1 MPTYPTI
8 QETARSQQVTDTF
21 GGYNHN
27 LKIPEGEFY
36 EMENLCGDDYP
47 LLANRDRRD
56 TVLGN
61 LNNLNAMTVRTGSLY
76 YIAGVD
82 SDPGKTMTG
91 LYCDGEKV
99 MELAFTGRKKLV
111 NMGAYLLIWPD
122 KVWYNTA
129 DGTHGNMEKL
139 FSAAAG
145 TYLFSETNAVSG
157 PDGQETTTVYAIW
170 LVEPC
175 SRDGKTVYTT
185 SETHSVTFGSN
196 RTVMQDGITYYYLNS
211 NKPSA
216 PKNGD
221 AYIDNETRTPY
232 VYSDT
237 EKDWVARDVPVMRL
251 KCKGIGSGFAPED
264 YVKISYVDTSTDFG
278 LLGGDNLADGTY
290 RAVLAA
296 GDDYLV
302 LDAYAPKVAVRYYI
316 DETPPGVYVK
326 AAMDLPDMDYV
337 IEAQNRLWGCKY
349 GTVNGKLV
357 NEIYASALGRFD
369 IWKQYAGV
377 STDSYAASVGS
388 DGRWTG
394 AVNYQGS
401 PLFFKENRMHKVYV
415 SASGAHRI
423 QEYTMRGVQPG
434 CAKSLAVVNGVLF
447 YKARDCVCA
456 YDGSGAPID
465 VSEKL
470 NLKELHWSGNMS
482 AIASAWRDKYYLYL
496 QMSTPPGNRLLV
508 LDTSRGTWYRESLPV
523 GGVVDFAELEGTL
536 LCATSGDVLEI
547 ARDQTLAFRAS
558 GTTEDTVAWSCETGL
573 IGYSTVEQKYVSRF
587 NIRMSLARDAY
598 MDVLVQYDSDGV
610 WHNQGRIQG
619 VGTRTFMLPV
629 RPRRCDHFRIRLEG
643 SGDVRIYSFAKIFE
657 AGSDVYA
664 DI

>member
-47 LLANRDRRD
+47 LLATRKQRN
-56 TVLGN
+56 TLQVSAEN
-61 LNNLNAMTVRTGSLY
+61 LQAMVSKGDELY
-76 YIAGVD
+76 YISGYDSTTKTCGFYAGD
-82 SDPGKTMTG
+82 
-91 LYCDGEKV
+91 EKV
-99 MELAFTGRKKLV
+99 MDLAYAGGLKRFV
-111 NMGAYLLIWPD
+111 SMGAYLLIWPD
-122 KVWYNTA
+122 KVWYNTS
-129 DGTHGNMEKL
+129 DGTHGNMGKM

-145 TYLFSETNAVSG
+145 TYLDHNLTSSSG
-157 PDGQETTTVYAIW
+157 PDGQEVYDIYVLW
-170 LVEPC
+170 YIRPC
-175 SRDGKTVYTT
+175 SRDGKIVYTT
-185 SETHSVTFGSN
+185 GANYGEKRV
-196 RTVMQDGITYYYLNS
+196 VVVDGIEYHYLNFV
-211 NKPSA
+211 KPKE

-221 AYIDNETRTPY
+221 AYIDRETRTPY
-232 VYSDT
+232 IYNDIS
-237 EKDWVARDVPVMRL
+237 KDWSAQDVPVMWL
-251 KCKGIGSGFAPED
+251 ECKGIGSAFAPGD
-264 YVKISYVDTSTDFG
+264 CIRVSGIDPGTYSG
-278 LLGGDNLADGTY
+278 LNVGDNPSDGVY
-290 RAVLAA
+290 REVLVT
-296 GDDYLV
+296 GENYIV
-302 LDAYAPKVAVRYYI
+302 LDAYAPAEAHGI
-316 DETPPGVYVK
+316 MNDTPPAEGYVK
-326 AAMDLPDMDYV
+326 AAMDIPDMDYV

-369 IWKQYAGV
+369 VWRKYAGV
-377 STDSYAASVGS
+377 STDSYAASIGS
-388 DGRWTG
+388 GGRWTG
-394 AVNYQGS
+394 AVNYQGY
-401 PLFFKENRMHKVYV
+401 PLFFKEDRMHKVYV

-434 CAKSLAVVNGVLF
+434 GAKSLAVVNGVLF

-456 YDGSGAPID
+456 YDGSGAPTD

-470 NLKELHWSGNMS
+470 NLNSLSRPGS
-482 AIASAWRDKYYLYL
+482 TTSIAAAYRDKYYLYL
-496 QMSTPPGNRLLV
+496 HMNTPPGSRLLV
-508 LDTSRGTWYRESLPV
+508 LDTRRGAWYRENLPI
-523 GGVVDFAELEGTL
+523 GSITDFTEHFGSL
-536 LCATSGDVLEI
+536 LCAAGGIEEI
-547 ARDQTLAFRAS
+547 AHDNQVSELS
-558 GTTEDTVAWSCETGL
+558 GTEEGNVAWSCETGL

-643 SGDVRIYSFAKIFE
+643 SGNVRIYSFAKIFE

>member
-8 QETARSQQVTDTF
+8 KETARSQQVTDTF

-47 LLANRDRRD
+47 LLATRKQRN
-56 TVLGN
+56 TLQAPAAEN
-61 LNNLNAMTVRTGSLY
+61 LQAMVSKGDNLY
-76 YIAGVD
+76 YIAGY
-82 SDPGKTMTG
+82 DPTTKTCG
-91 LYCDGEKV
+91 FYAEDEKV
-99 MELAFTGRKKLV
+99 MDLEYAGGLKRFV

-129 DGTHGNMEKL
+129 DGTHGNMEKM

-145 TYLFSETNAVSG
+145 TYLDHSMTSSSG
-157 PDGQETTTVYAIW
+157 PDGQEVYDIYVLW
-170 LVEPC
+170 YIRPC
-175 SRDGKTVYTT
+175 SRDGKIVYTT
-185 SETHSVTFGSN
+185 GANYGEKHV
-196 RTVMQDGITYYYLNS
+196 VVVDGIEYHYLNFV
-211 NKPSA
+211 KPKE

-221 AYIDNETRTPY
+221 AYIDRETRTPY
-232 VYSDT
+232 IYNDIS
-237 EKDWVARDVPVMRL
+237 KDWSAQDVPVMRL
-251 KCKGIGSGFAPED
+251 ECKGIGSAFAPGD
-264 YVKISYVDTSTDFG
+264 YIRVSGVDPGTYSG
-278 LLGGDNLADGTY
+278 QNVGDNPSDGVY
-290 RAVLAA
+290 REVLVT
-296 GDDYLV
+296 GENYIV
-302 LDAYAPKVAVRYYI
+302 LDAYAPR
-316 DETPPGVYVK
+316 DEQGIMNDTPPAEGYVK

-369 IWKQYAGV
+369 VWHKYAGV
-377 STDSYAASVGS
+377 STDSYAASIGS

-394 AVNYQGS
+394 AVNYQGY
-401 PLFFKENRMHKVYV
+401 PLFFKEDRMHKVYV

-423 QEYTMRGVQPG
+423 QEYTMRGVQQG
-434 CAKSLAVVNGVLF
+434 GAKSLAVVNGVLF

-456 YDGSGAPID
+456 YDGSGAPTD

-470 NLKELHWSGNMS
+470 NLNSLSRPGS
-482 AIASAWRDKYYLYL
+482 TTSIAAAYRDKYYLYL
-496 QMSTPPGNRLLV
+496 QMNTPPGSRLLV
-508 LDTSRGTWYRESLPV
+508 LDTRRGAWYRENLPI
-523 GGVVDFAELEGTL
+523 GSITDFTEHLGSL
-536 LCATSGDVLEI
+536 LCAAGGIEEI
-547 ARDQTLAFRAS
+547 AHDNQVSELI
-558 GTTEDTVAWSCETGL
+558 GTEEGNVAWSCETGL

>member
-47 LLANRDRRD
+47 LLATRKQRN
-56 TVLGN
+56 TLQAPAAENLQAMVSKGN
-61 LNNLNAMTVRTGSLY
+61 ALY
-76 YIAGVD
+76 YIAGY
-82 SDPGKTMTG
+82 DPTTKTCG
-91 LYCDGEKV
+91 FYAEDEKV
-99 MELAFTGRKKLV
+99 MDLAYAGGLKRFV
-111 NMGAYLLIWPD
+111 SMGAYLLIWPD

-129 DGTHGNMEKL
+129 DGKHGNMEKM

-145 TYLFSETNAVSG
+145 TYLDHNLTSSSG
-157 PDGQETTTVYAIW
+157 PDGQEVYDFYALWYIR
-170 LVEPC
+170 PC
-175 SRDGKTVYTT
+175 SRDGKIVYTT
-185 SETHSVTFGSN
+185 GAAYGEKRV
-196 RTVMQDGITYYYLNS
+196 VVVDGIEYHYLNFV
-211 NKPSA
+211 KPKE

-221 AYIDNETRTPY
+221 AYIDRETRTPY
-232 VYSDT
+232 IYNDIS
-237 EKDWVARDVPVMRL
+237 KDWSAQDVPVMRL
-251 KCKGIGSGFAPED
+251 ECKGIGSAFAPGDYIRVSGVDPGTYSGQNVGDNPSDGVYREVLVTGED
-264 YVKISYVDTSTDFG
+264 YI
-278 LLGGDNLADGTY
+278 
-290 RAVLAA
+290 
-296 GDDYLV
+296 V
-302 LDAYAPKVAVRYYI
+302 LDAYAPT
-316 DETPPGVYVK
+316 DEQGIMNDTPPAEGYVK

-369 IWKQYAGV
+369 VWRKYAGV
-377 STDSYAASVGS
+377 STDSYAASIGS

-394 AVNYQGS
+394 AVNYQGY
-401 PLFFKENRMHKVYV
+401 PLFFKEDRMHKVYV

-423 QEYTMRGVQPG
+423 QEYTMRGVQQG
-434 CAKSLAVVNGVLF
+434 GAKSLAVVNGVLF

-456 YDGSGAPID
+456 YDGSGAPTD

-470 NLKELHWSGNMS
+470 NLDSLSRPGS
-482 AIASAWRDKYYLYL
+482 TTSIAAAYRDKYYLYL
-496 QMSTPPGNRLLV
+496 QMNTPPGSRLLV
-508 LDTSRGTWYRESLPV
+508 LDTRRGAWYRENLPI
-523 GGVVDFAELEGTL
+523 GSITDFTEHLGSL
-536 LCATSGDVLEI
+536 LCAAGGIEEI
-547 ARDQTLAFRAS
+547 AHDNQVSELS
-558 GTTEDTVAWSCETGL
+558 GTEEGDVAWSCETGL

>member
-47 LLANRDRRD
+47 LLATRKQRK
-56 TVLGN
+56 TLAIEASGVK
-61 LNNLNAMTVRTGSLY
+61 AMTSKGGTLY
-76 YIAGVD
+76 YIAGYD
-82 SDPGKTMTG
+82 STANTCGFYAGD
-91 LYCDGEKV
+91 EKV
-99 MELAFTGRKKLV
+99 MNLAYTGSKKFV
-111 NMGAYLLIWPD
+111 SMGAYLLIWPD

-139 FSAAAG
+139 FSSAAG
-145 TYLFSETNAVSG
+145 AYLFSETVAVEEQV
-157 PDGQETTTVYAIW
+157 GQITLYAMW

-175 SRDGKTVYTT
+175 SRDGRTVYTT
-185 SETHSVTFGSN
+185 SKTRSAAFGSN
-196 RTVMQDGITYYYLNS
+196 RTVTLGGITYYYLNDG
-211 NKPSA
+211 KPSE

-221 AYIDNETRTPY
+221 AYIDSKTRTPY
-232 VYSDT
+232 VYSDAQ
-237 EKDWVARDVPVMRL
+237 KDWVAQDAPVMRL
-251 KCKGIGSGFAPED
+251 KCKGIGSGFSTGD
-264 YVKISYVDTSTDFG
+264 YVKIDGVGMDTDFR
-278 LLGGDNLADGTY
+278 LLGGDNLADGAY

-296 GDDYLV
+296 EGDYLV
-302 LDAYAPKVAVRYYI
+302 LDAYAPAVDVRYALNA
-316 DETPPGVYVK
+316 PPEAGDVK

-349 GTVNGKLV
+349 GVVDGKLV

-369 IWKQYAGV
+369 IWRKYAGV

-394 AVNYQGS
+394 AVNYQGY
-401 PLFFKENRMHKVYV
+401 PLFFKEGRMHKVYV

-434 CAKSLAVVNGVLF
+434 GAKSLAVINGVLF

-456 YDGSGAPID
+456 YDGSSAPTD

-470 NLKELHWSGNMS
+470 NLNSLSRPGS
-482 AIASAWRDKYYLYL
+482 TTSIAAAYHDKYYLCL
-496 QMSTPPGNRLLV
+496 RMNDPPGSRLLV
-508 LDTSRGTWYRESLPV
+508 LDTRRGAWYRENLPF
-523 GGVVDFAELEGTL
+523 GSVVDFTEHLGSL
-536 LCATSGDVLEI
+536 LCAAGGIEE
-547 ARDQTLAFRAS
+547 LAHDNVES
-558 GTTEDTVAWSCETGL
+558 ELIGTKEGNVAWSCETGL
-573 IGYSTVEQKYVSRF
+573 IGYSTVEQKYISRF
-587 NIRMSLARDAY
+587 NIRMSLAQDAY

-610 WHNQGRIQG
+610 WHNQGRLQG

-643 SGDVRIYSFAKIFE
+643 GGDVRIYSFAKVFE
-657 AGSDVYA
+657 EGSDAYVG
-664 DI
+664 I

>member
-1 MPTYPTI
+1 MPIYPTI
-8 QETARSQQVTDTF
+8 PETARSQQVTDTF

-36 EMENLCGDDYP
+36 EMDNLCGDDYP
-47 LLANRDRRD
+47 LLATRKQRN
-56 TVLGN
+56 TLQAFGQNLEAMVSKGN
-61 LNNLNAMTVRTGSLY
+61 ELY
-76 YIAGVD
+76 YIAGY
-82 SDPGKTMTG
+82 DPTTKACGFYAG
-91 LYCDGEKV
+91 DEKV
-99 MELAFTGRKKLV
+99 MDLPNAGSRRFV
-111 NMGAYLLIWPD
+111 SMGAYLLIWPD

-129 DGTHGNMEKL
+129 DGTHGNMEKM

-145 TYLFSETNAVSG
+145 TYLDHSLTSSSG
-157 PDGQETTTVYAIW
+157 PDGQEIYDIYVLWYIR
-170 LVEPC
+170 PC
-175 SRDGKTVYTT
+175 SRDGKIVYTT
-185 SETHSVTFGSN
+185 GANYGEKHV
-196 RTVMQDGITYYYLNS
+196 VVVDGIEYHYLNFV
-211 NKPSA
+211 KPKE

-221 AYIDNETRTPY
+221 AYIDRETRTPY
-232 VYSDT
+232 IYNDIS
-237 EKDWVARDVPVMRL
+237 KDWSAQDVPVMWL
-251 KCKGIGSGFAPED
+251 ECKGIGSAFAPGD
-264 YVKISYVDTSTDFG
+264 YIRVSGIDPGTYSG
-278 LLGGDNLADGTY
+278 LNVGDNPSDGVY
-290 RAVLAA
+290 REVLVT
-296 GDDYLV
+296 GENYIV
-302 LDAYAPKVAVRYYI
+302 LDAYAPT
-316 DETPPGVYVK
+316 DEQGIMNDAPPAEGYVK
-326 AAMDLPDMDYV
+326 AAMDIPDMSYV

-369 IWKQYAGV
+369 VWHKFAGV

-394 AVNYQGS
+394 AVNYQGY
-401 PLFFKENRMHKVYV
+401 PLFFKEDRMHKVYV

-434 CAKSLAVVNGVLF
+434 GAKSLAVVNGVLF

-456 YDGSGAPID
+456 YDGSGAPTD

-470 NLKELHWSGNMS
+470 NLNSLSRPGS
-482 AIASAWRDKYYLYL
+482 TTSIAAAYRDKYYLYL
-496 QMSTPPGNRLLV
+496 QMNTPPGSRLLV
-508 LDTSRGTWYRESLPV
+508 LDTRRGSWYRENLPI
-523 GGVVDFAELEGTL
+523 GSITDFTEHLGSL
-536 LCATSGDVLEI
+536 LCAAGGIEEI
-547 ARDQTLAFRAS
+547 AHDNQGSELI
-558 GTTEDTVAWSCETGL
+558 GTEEGNVAWSCETGL

-587 NIRMSLARDAY
+587 NIRMSLAQDAY

>member
-8 QETARSQQVTDTF
+8 PETARSQQVTDTF

-47 LLANRDRRD
+47 LLATRKQRN
-56 TVLGN
+56 TLQVPAEN
-61 LNNLNAMTVRTGSLY
+61 LQAMVSKGDALY
-76 YIAGVD
+76 YIAGY
-82 SDPGKTMTG
+82 DPTTKTCG
-91 LYCDGEKV
+91 FYAGDEKV
-99 MELAFTGRKKLV
+99 MDLAYAGGSKRFV
-111 NMGAYLLIWPD
+111 SMGAYLLIWPD

-129 DGTHGNMEKL
+129 DGTHGNMEKK

-145 TYLFSETNAVSG
+145 TYLDHSLTSSSG
-157 PDGQETTTVYAIW
+157 PDGQEIYDIYVLWYIR
-170 LVEPC
+170 PC
-175 SRDGKTVYTT
+175 SRDGKIVYTT
-185 SETHSVTFGSN
+185 GAAYGEKRV
-196 RTVMQDGITYYYLNS
+196 VVVDGIEYHYLNPM
-211 NKPSA
+211 KPKE

-221 AYIDNETRTPY
+221 AYIDRETRTPY
-232 VYSDT
+232 IYNDIS
-237 EKDWVARDVPVMRL
+237 KDWSAQDVPVMRL
-251 KCKGIGSGFAPED
+251 ECKGIGSAFAPGD
-264 YVKISYVDTSTDFG
+264 YIRVSGVDPGTYSG
-278 LLGGDNLADGTY
+278 QNVGDNPSDGVY
-290 RAVLAA
+290 REVLVT
-296 GDDYLV
+296 GENYIV
-302 LDAYAPKVAVRYYI
+302 LDAYAPT
-316 DETPPGVYVK
+316 DEHGIMNDTPPAEGYVK
-326 AAMDLPDMDYV
+326 AAMDIPDMSYV

-369 IWKQYAGV
+369 VWHKFAGV

-394 AVNYQGS
+394 AVNYQGY
-401 PLFFKENRMHKVYV
+401 PLFFKEDRMHKVYV

-434 CAKSLAVVNGVLF
+434 GAKSLAVVNGVLF

-456 YDGSGAPID
+456 YDGSGAPTD

-470 NLKELHWSGNMS
+470 NLNSLSYPGITTS
-482 AIASAWRDKYYLYL
+482 IAAAYRDKYYLYL
-496 QMSTPPGNRLLV
+496 QMNTPPGSRLLV
-508 LDTSRGTWYRESLPV
+508 LDTRRGAWYRENLPI
-523 GGVVDFAELEGTL
+523 GSITDFTEHLGSL
-536 LCATSGDVLEI
+536 LCAAGCIEEI
-547 ARDQTLAFRAS
+547 AHDNQVSELI
-558 GTTEDTVAWSCETGL
+558 GTEEGDVAWSCETGL

>member
-36 EMENLCGDDYP
+36 EIENLCGDDYP
-47 LLANRDRRD
+47 LLATRKQRN
-56 TVLGN
+56 TLQAPAAEN
-61 LNNLNAMTVRTGSLY
+61 LQAMVSKGDNLY
-76 YIAGVD
+76 YIAGY
-82 SDPGKTMTG
+82 DPTTKTCG
-91 LYCDGEKV
+91 FYAEDEKV
-99 MELAFTGRKKLV
+99 MDLARAGSKRFV
-111 NMGAYLLIWPD
+111 SMGAYLLIWPD

-129 DGTHGNMEKL
+129 DGTHGNMEKM

-157 PDGQETTTVYAIW
+157 PDGQEIYDIYVLWYIR
-170 LVEPC
+170 PC
-175 SRDGKTVYTT
+175 SRDGKIVYTT
-185 SETHSVTFGSN
+185 GAAYGEKRV
-196 RTVMQDGITYYYLNS
+196 VVVDGIEYHYLNFV
-211 NKPSA
+211 KPKE

-221 AYIDNETRTPY
+221 AYIDRETRTPY
-232 VYSDT
+232 IYNGIS
-237 EKDWVARDVPVMRL
+237 KDWSAQDVPVMWL
-251 KCKGIGSGFAPED
+251 ECKGIGSAFAPGD
-264 YVKISYVDTSTDFG
+264 YIRVSGIDPGTYSG
-278 LLGGDNLADGTY
+278 LNVGDNPSDGVY
-290 RAVLAA
+290 REVLVT
-296 GDDYLV
+296 GENYIV
-302 LDAYAPKVAVRYYI
+302 LDAYAPT
-316 DETPPGVYVK
+316 DEHGIMNDTPPAEGYVK

-369 IWKQYAGV
+369 VWHKYAGV

-394 AVNYQGS
+394 AVNYQGY
-401 PLFFKENRMHKVYV
+401 PLFFKEDRMHKVYV

-434 CAKSLAVVNGVLF
+434 GAKSLAVVNGVLF

-456 YDGSGAPID
+456 YDGSGAPTD

-470 NLKELHWSGNMS
+470 NLNSLSRPGS
-482 AIASAWRDKYYLYL
+482 TTSIAVAYRDKYYLYL
-496 QMSTPPGNRLLV
+496 QMSTPPGSRLLV
-508 LDTSRGTWYRESLPV
+508 LDTRRGAWYRESLPI
-523 GGVVDFAELEGTL
+523 GSITDFTEHLGSL
-536 LCATSGDVLEI
+536 LCAAGGIEEI
-547 ARDQTLAFRAS
+547 AHDNQGSDLS
-558 GTTEDTVAWSCETGL
+558 GTEEGNVAWSCETGL

-587 NIRMSLARDAY
+587 NIRMSLAQDAY

-610 WHNQGRIQG
+610 WHNQGRLQG

>member
-8 QETARSQQVTDTF
+8 KETARSQQVTDTF

-47 LLANRDRRD
+47 LLATRKQRN
-56 TVLGN
+56 TLQAFGGN
-61 LNNLNAMTVRTGSLY
+61 LQAMVSKGDNLY
-76 YIAGVD
+76 YIAGYD
-82 SDPGKTMTG
+82 STTKTCG
-91 LYCDGEKV
+91 FYAGDEKV
-99 MELAFTGRKKLV
+99 MDLAYAGGLKRFV
-111 NMGAYLLIWPD
+111 SMGAYLLIWPD

-129 DGTHGNMEKL
+129 DGTHGNMEKM

-145 TYLFSETNAVSG
+145 TYLDHSLTSSLG
-157 PDGQETTTVYAIW
+157 PDGQEIYDIYVLWYIR
-170 LVEPC
+170 PC
-175 SRDGKTVYTT
+175 SRDGKIVYTIGANYG
-185 SETHSVTFGSN
+185 EKRV
-196 RTVMQDGITYYYLNS
+196 VVVDGIEYHYLNLT
-211 NKPSA
+211 KPKE

-221 AYIDNETRTPY
+221 AYIDRETRTPY
-232 VYSDT
+232 IYNDIS
-237 EKDWVARDVPVMRL
+237 KDWSAQDVPVMWL
-251 KCKGIGSGFAPED
+251 ECKGIGSAFAPGD
-264 YVKISYVDTSTDFG
+264 YIRVSGIDPGTYSG
-278 LLGGDNLADGTY
+278 LNVGDNPSDGVY
-290 RAVLAA
+290 REVLVT
-296 GDDYLV
+296 GENYIV
-302 LDAYAPKVAVRYYI
+302 LDAYAPT
-316 DETPPGVYVK
+316 DEHGIMNDTPPAEGYVK
-326 AAMDLPDMDYV
+326 AAMDIPDMSYV

-369 IWKQYAGV
+369 VWHKFAGV

-394 AVNYQGS
+394 AVNYQGY
-401 PLFFKENRMHKVYV
+401 PLFFKEDRMHKVYV

-434 CAKSLAVVNGVLF
+434 GAKSLAVVNGVLF

-456 YDGSGAPID
+456 YDGSGAPTD

-470 NLKELHWSGNMS
+470 NLDSLSRPGTTIS
-482 AIASAWRDKYYLYL
+482 IAAAYRDKYYLYL
-496 QMSTPPGNRLLV
+496 QMSTPPGSRLLV
-508 LDTSRGTWYRESLPV
+508 LDTRRGAWYRENLPS
-523 GGVVDFAELEGTL
+523 GSITDFTELNGSL
-536 LCATSGDVLEI
+536 LCAAGGIEEI
-547 ARDQTLAFRAS
+547 AHDNQVSELI
-558 GTTEDTVAWSCETGL
+558 GTEEGNVAWSCETGL

-587 NIRMSLARDAY
+587 NIRMSLAQDAY

>member
-8 QETARSQQVTDTF
+8 KETARSQQVTDTF

-47 LLANRDRRD
+47 LLATRKQRN
-56 TVLGN
+56 TLQAFGQN
-61 LNNLNAMTVRTGSLY
+61 LEAMISKGDELY
-76 YIAGVD
+76 YISGYDPTTKACGFYAGD
-82 SDPGKTMTG
+82 K
-91 LYCDGEKV
+91 KV
-99 MELAFTGRKKLV
+99 MDLANTGSRRFV
-111 NMGAYLLIWPD
+111 SMGAYLLIWPD

-129 DGTHGNMEKL
+129 DGTHGNMEKK

-145 TYLFSETNAVSG
+145 TYLDHSLTSSSG
-157 PDGQETTTVYAIW
+157 PDGQEIYDIYVLWY
-170 LVEPC
+170 VRPC
-175 SRDGKTVYTT
+175 SRDGKIVYTT
-185 SETHSVTFGSN
+185 GANYGEKRV
-196 RTVMQDGITYYYLNS
+196 VVVDGIEYHYLNFV
-211 NKPSA
+211 KPKE

-221 AYIDNETRTPY
+221 AYIDRETRTPY
-232 VYSDT
+232 IYNDIS
-237 EKDWVARDVPVMRL
+237 KDWSAQDVPVMRL
-251 KCKGIGSGFAPED
+251 ECKGIGSAFAPGD
-264 YVKISYVDTSTDFG
+264 YIRVSGVDPGTYSG
-278 LLGGDNLADGTY
+278 QNVGDNPSDGVY
-290 RAVLAA
+290 REVLVT
-296 GDDYLV
+296 GENYIV
-302 LDAYAPKVAVRYYI
+302 LDAYAPT
-316 DETPPGVYVK
+316 DEHGIMNDTPPAEGYVK
-326 AAMDLPDMDYV
+326 AAMDIPDMSYV

-369 IWKQYAGV
+369 VWHKFAGV

-394 AVNYQGS
+394 AVNYQGY
-401 PLFFKENRMHKVYV
+401 PLFFKEDRMHKVYV

-434 CAKSLAVVNGVLF
+434 GAKSLAVVNGVLF

-456 YDGSGAPID
+456 YDGSGAPTD

-470 NLKELHWSGNMS
+470 NLDSLSRPGTTIS
-482 AIASAWRDKYYLYL
+482 IAAAYRDKYYLYL
-496 QMSTPPGNRLLV
+496 QMSTPPGSRLLV
-508 LDTSRGTWYRESLPV
+508 LDTRRGAWYRENLPS
-523 GGVVDFAELEGTL
+523 GSITDFTEHLGSL
-536 LCATSGDVLEI
+536 LCAAGGIEEI
-547 ARDQTLAFRAS
+547 AHDNQVSELI
-558 GTTEDTVAWSCETGL
+558 GTEEGNVAWSCETGL

-587 NIRMSLARDAY
+587 NIRMSLAQDAY

>member
-47 LLANRDRRD
+47 LLATRKQRN
-56 TVLGN
+56 TLQVSAEN
-61 LNNLNAMTVRTGSLY
+61 LQAMVSKGDELY
-76 YIAGVD
+76 YIAGYD
-82 SDPGKTMTG
+82 STTKTCG
-91 LYCDGEKV
+91 FYAGDEKV
-99 MELAFTGRKKLV
+99 MDLAYAGGLKRFV
-111 NMGAYLLIWPD
+111 SMGAYLLIWPD
-122 KVWYNTA
+122 KVWYNTS
-129 DGTHGNMEKL
+129 DGTHGNMEKM

-145 TYLFSETNAVSG
+145 TYLDHNLTSSSG
-157 PDGQETTTVYAIW
+157 PDGQEVYDIYVLW
-170 LVEPC
+170 YIRPC
-175 SRDGKTVYTT
+175 SRDGKIVYTT
-185 SETHSVTFGSN
+185 GANYGEKRV
-196 RTVMQDGITYYYLNS
+196 VVVDGIEYHYLNFV
-211 NKPSA
+211 KPKE

-221 AYIDNETRTPY
+221 AYIDRETRTPY
-232 VYSDT
+232 IYNDIS
-237 EKDWVARDVPVMRL
+237 KDWSAQDVPVMWL
-251 KCKGIGSGFAPED
+251 ECKGIGSAFAPGD
-264 YVKISYVDTSTDFG
+264 CIRVSGIDPGTYSG
-278 LLGGDNLADGTY
+278 LNVGDNPSDGVY
-290 RAVLAA
+290 REVLVT
-296 GDDYLV
+296 GENYIV
-302 LDAYAPKVAVRYYI
+302 LDAYAPAEAHGI
-316 DETPPGVYVK
+316 MNDTPPAEGYVK
-326 AAMDLPDMDYV
+326 AAMDIPDMDYV

-369 IWKQYAGV
+369 VWRKYAGV
-377 STDSYAASVGS
+377 STDSYAASIGS

-394 AVNYQGS
+394 AVNYQGY
-401 PLFFKENRMHKVYV
+401 PLFFKEDRMHKVYV

-434 CAKSLAVVNGVLF
+434 GAKSLAVVNGVLF

-456 YDGSGAPID
+456 YDGSGAPTD

-470 NLKELHWSGNMS
+470 NLNSLSRPGS
-482 AIASAWRDKYYLYL
+482 TTSIAAAYRDKYYLYL
-496 QMSTPPGNRLLV
+496 QMNTPPGSRLLV
-508 LDTSRGTWYRESLPV
+508 LDTRRGAWYRENLPI
-523 GGVVDFAELEGTL
+523 GSIIDFTEFMGSL
-536 LCATSGDVLEI
+536 LCAAGGIEEI
-547 ARDQTLAFRAS
+547 AHDNQVSELI
-558 GTTEDTVAWSCETGL
+558 GTEEGNVAWSCETGL

-643 SGDVRIYSFAKIFE
+643 SGNVRIYSFAKIFE

>member
-47 LLANRDRRD
+47 LLATRKQRADLKAYNTD
-56 TVLGN
+56 N
-61 LNNLNAMTVRTGSLY
+61 LKAMTHKNGSLY
-76 YIAGVD
+76 YIAGYD
-82 SDPGKTMTG
+82 EQDKTCWLYRETDQVLKLKHTG
-91 LYCDGEKV
+91 SKRFV
-99 MELAFTGRKKLV
+99 S
-111 NMGAYLLIWPD
+111 MGAYLLIWPD

-145 TYLFSETNAVSG
+145 TYLDHSLTSSLG
-157 PDGQETTTVYAIW
+157 PDGQETYDIYVLWYIR
-170 LVEPC
+170 PC
-175 SRDGKTVYTT
+175 SRNGKIVYTANANYG
-185 SETHSVTFGSN
+185 EKRV
-196 RTVMQDGITYYYLNS
+196 VVVDGIEYHYLNPM
-211 NKPSA
+211 KPKE

-221 AYIDNETRTPY
+221 AYIDCETRTPY
-232 VYSDT
+232 IYNDVS
-237 EKDWVARDVPVMRL
+237 KDWSAQDAPVMRL
-251 KCKGIGSGFAPED
+251 ECKGIGSAFAPGD
-264 YVKISYVDTSTDFG
+264 YIRVSGVDPGTYSG
-278 LLGGDNLADGTY
+278 LNVGDNPSDGVY
-290 RAVLAA
+290 REALVT
-296 GDDYLV
+296 GENYIV
-302 LDAYAPKVAVRYYI
+302 LDAYAPTEAQGIMDY
-316 DETPPGVYVK
+316 TPPAEGYVK

-349 GTVNGKLV
+349 GTVDGKLV

-369 IWKQYAGV
+369 VWRKYAGV

-388 DGRWTG
+388 DGHWTG
-394 AVNYQGS
+394 AVNYQGY
-401 PLFFKENRMHKVYV
+401 PTFFKEDRMHKVYV

-434 CAKSLAVVNGVLF
+434 CGKSIAVVNGVLF
-447 YKARDCVCA
+447 YKSRDCVCA
-456 YDGSGAPID
+456 YDGSNAPVN

-470 NLKELHWSGNMS
+470 NLDSLYRPGTVTSV
-482 AIASAWRDKYYLYL
+482 AAAFRDKYYIYL
-496 QMSTPPGNRLLV
+496 SMNTSPGNRLLV
-508 LDTSRGTWYRESLPV
+508 LDTKRGEWYRESLPV
-523 GGVVDFAELEGTL
+523 GGIKDFADIGGAL
-536 LCATSGDVLEI
+536 LCATSGGMIVLTQDYQGGDYAGEREGDV
-547 ARDQTLAFRAS
+547 
-558 GTTEDTVAWSCETGL
+558 VWSCETGL

-587 NIRMSLARDAY
+587 NIRMSLAQGAY

-619 VGTRTFMLPV
+619 AGTRTFMLPV

-643 SGDVRIYSFAKIFE
+643 SGDVRIYSFAKVFE
-657 AGSDVYA
+657 AGSDVYV

>member
-8 QETARSQQVTDTF
+8 KETARSQQVTDTF

-47 LLANRDRRD
+47 LLATRKQRN
-56 TVLGN
+56 TLQIPAAEN
-61 LNNLNAMTVRTGSLY
+61 LQAMVSKGDKLY
-76 YIAGVD
+76 YIAGY
-82 SDPGKTMTG
+82 DPTTKTCG
-91 LYCDGEKV
+91 FYAEDEKV
-99 MELAFTGRKKLV
+99 MDLAYAGGLKRFV
-111 NMGAYLLIWPD
+111 SMGAYLLIWPD

-129 DGTHGNMEKL
+129 DGTHGNMEKM

-145 TYLFSETNAVSG
+145 TYLDHSQTSSSG
-157 PDGQETTTVYAIW
+157 PDGQEIYDVYVLWYIR
-170 LVEPC
+170 PC
-175 SRDGKTVYTT
+175 SRDGKIVYTT
-185 SETHSVTFGSN
+185 GANYGEKHV
-196 RTVMQDGITYYYLNS
+196 VVADGIEYHYLNFV
-211 NKPSA
+211 KPKE

-221 AYIDNETRTPY
+221 AYIDRETRTPY
-232 VYSDT
+232 IYNDVS
-237 EKDWVARDVPVMRL
+237 KDWSAQDVPVMWL
-251 KCKGIGSGFAPED
+251 ECKGIGSAFAPGD
-264 YVKISYVDTSTDFG
+264 YIRVSGIDPGTYSG
-278 LLGGDNLADGTY
+278 LNVGDNPSDGVY
-290 RAVLAA
+290 REVLVT
-296 GDDYLV
+296 GENYIV
-302 LDAYAPKVAVRYYI
+302 LDAYAPTEAHGI
-316 DETPPGVYVK
+316 MNDTPPAEGYVK
-326 AAMDLPDMDYV
+326 AAMDIPDMDYV

-369 IWKQYAGV
+369 VWRKYAGV
-377 STDSYAASVGS
+377 STDSYAASIGS

-394 AVNYQGS
+394 AVNYQGY
-401 PLFFKENRMHKVYV
+401 PLFFKEDRMHKVYV

-434 CAKSLAVVNGVLF
+434 GAKSLAVVNGVLF

-456 YDGSGAPID
+456 YDGSGAPTD

-470 NLKELHWSGNMS
+470 NLDSLSRPGS
-482 AIASAWRDKYYLYL
+482 TTSIAAAHRDKYYLYL
-496 QMSTPPGNRLLV
+496 QMNTPPGSRLLV
-508 LDTSRGTWYRESLPV
+508 LDTRRGAWYRENLPA
-523 GGVVDFAELEGTL
+523 GSIIDFTELNGSL
-536 LCATSGDVLEI
+536 LCAAGGIEEI
-547 ARDQTLAFRAS
+547 AHDNQVSELS
-558 GTTEDTVAWSCETGL
+558 GTEEGDVAWSCETGL

-643 SGDVRIYSFAKIFE
+643 SGNVRIYSFAKIFE

>member
-47 LLANRDRRD
+47 LLATRKQRN
-56 TVLGN
+56 TLQAPAAQN
-61 LNNLNAMTVRTGSLY
+61 LQAMVSKGDKLY
-76 YIAGVD
+76 YIAGY
-82 SDPGKTMTG
+82 DPTTKTCG
-91 LYCDGEKV
+91 FYAEGEKV
-99 MELAFTGRKKLV
+99 MDLAYAGGLKRFV
-111 NMGAYLLIWPD
+111 SMGAYLLIWPD

-129 DGTHGNMEKL
+129 DGTHGNMEKM

-145 TYLFSETNAVSG
+145 TYLDHSRTSSSG
-157 PDGQETTTVYAIW
+157 PDGQEIYDVYVLWYIR
-170 LVEPC
+170 PC
-175 SRDGKTVYTT
+175 SRDGKIVYTAGANYG
-185 SETHSVTFGSN
+185 EKHV
-196 RTVMQDGITYYYLNS
+196 VVVDGIEYHYLNFV
-211 NKPSA
+211 KPKE

-221 AYIDNETRTPY
+221 AYIDRETRTPY
-232 VYSDT
+232 IYNDIS
-237 EKDWVARDVPVMRL
+237 KDWSAQDVPVMWL
-251 KCKGIGSGFAPED
+251 ECKGIGSSFAPGD
-264 YVKISYVDTSTDFG
+264 YIRVSGIEPGTYSG
-278 LLGGDNLADGTY
+278 LNVGDNPSDGVY
-290 RAVLAA
+290 REVLVT
-296 GDDYLV
+296 GENYIV
-302 LDAYAPKVAVRYYI
+302 LDAYAPTEAHGI
-316 DETPPGVYVK
+316 MNDTPPAEGYVK
-326 AAMDLPDMDYV
+326 AAMDIPDMSYV

-369 IWKQYAGV
+369 VWHKYAGV
-377 STDSYAASVGS
+377 STDSYAASIGS

-394 AVNYQGS
+394 AVNYQGY
-401 PLFFKENRMHKVYV
+401 PLFFKEDRMHKVYV

-434 CAKSLAVVNGVLF
+434 GAKSLAVVNGVLF

-456 YDGSGAPID
+456 YDGSGAPTD

-470 NLKELHWSGNMS
+470 NLDSLSYPGS
-482 AIASAWRDKYYLYL
+482 TTSIAAAYRDKYYLYL
-496 QMSTPPGNRLLV
+496 QMNTPPGSRLLV
-508 LDTSRGTWYRESLPV
+508 LDTRRGAWYRENLPI
-523 GGVVDFAELEGTL
+523 GSITDFTEHFGSL
-536 LCATSGDVLEI
+536 LCAAGGIEEI
-547 ARDQTLAFRAS
+547 AHDNQVSAI
-558 GTTEDTVAWSCETGL
+558 GDTKEGDVAWSCETGL

>member
-47 LLANRDRRD
+47 LLATRKQRN
-56 TVLGN
+56 TLQVSAEN
-61 LNNLNAMTVRTGSLY
+61 LQAMVSKGDKLY
-76 YIAGVD
+76 YIAGY
-82 SDPGKTMTG
+82 DPTTKTCG
-91 LYCDGEKV
+91 FYADDEKV
-99 MELAFTGRKKLV
+99 MDLEYAGGLKRFV
-111 NMGAYLLIWPD
+111 SMGAYLLIWPD

-129 DGTHGNMEKL
+129 DGTHGNMEKM

-145 TYLFSETNAVSG
+145 TYLDHNLTSSSG
-157 PDGQETTTVYAIW
+157 PDGQEVYDIYVLW
-170 LVEPC
+170 YIHPC
-175 SRDGKTVYTT
+175 SRDGKIVYTT
-185 SETHSVTFGSN
+185 GANYGEKRV
-196 RTVMQDGITYYYLNS
+196 VVVDGIEYHYLNFV
-211 NKPSA
+211 KPKE

-221 AYIDNETRTPY
+221 AYIDRETRTPY
-232 VYSDT
+232 IYNDIS
-237 EKDWVARDVPVMRL
+237 KDWSAQGVPVMWL
-251 KCKGIGSGFAPED
+251 ECKGIGSAFAPGD
-264 YVKISYVDTSTDFG
+264 CIRVSGIDPGTYSG
-278 LLGGDNLADGTY
+278 LNVGDNPSDGVY
-290 RAVLAA
+290 REVLVT
-296 GDDYLV
+296 GENYIV
-302 LDAYAPKVAVRYYI
+302 LDAYAPAEAHGI
-316 DETPPGVYVK
+316 MNDTPPAEGYVK
-326 AAMDLPDMDYV
+326 AAMDIPDMDYV

-369 IWKQYAGV
+369 VWRKYAGV

-394 AVNYQGS
+394 AVNYQGY
-401 PLFFKENRMHKVYV
+401 PLFFKEDRMHKVYV

-434 CAKSLAVVNGVLF
+434 GAKSLAVVNGVLF

-456 YDGSGAPID
+456 YDGSGAPTD

-470 NLKELHWSGNMS
+470 NLNSLSRPGS
-482 AIASAWRDKYYLYL
+482 TTSIAAAYRDKYYLYL
-496 QMSTPPGNRLLV
+496 QMNTPPGSRLLV
-508 LDTSRGTWYRESLPV
+508 LDTRRGAWYRENLPI
-523 GGVVDFAELEGTL
+523 GSIIDFTEFMGSL
-536 LCATSGDVLEI
+536 LCAAGGIEEI
-547 ARDQTLAFRAS
+547 AHDNLVSELS
-558 GTTEDTVAWSCETGL
+558 GTEEGNVAWSCETGL

-587 NIRMSLARDAY
+587 NIRMSLAQDAY

>member
-47 LLANRDRRD
+47 LLATRKQRN
-56 TVLGN
+56 TLQAPAAENLQAMVSKGN
-61 LNNLNAMTVRTGSLY
+61 ALY
-76 YIAGVD
+76 YIAGY
-82 SDPGKTMTG
+82 DPTTKTCG
-91 LYCDGEKV
+91 FYAEDEKV
-99 MELAFTGRKKLV
+99 MDLAYAGGLKRFV
-111 NMGAYLLIWPD
+111 SMGAYLLIWPD

-129 DGTHGNMEKL
+129 DGTHGNMEKM

-145 TYLFSETNAVSG
+145 TYLEHSLTSSSG
-157 PDGQETTTVYAIW
+157 PDGQEVYDIYVLW
-170 LVEPC
+170 YIRPC
-175 SRDGKTVYTT
+175 SRDGKIVYTT
-185 SETHSVTFGSN
+185 GANYGEKHVVVVG
-196 RTVMQDGITYYYLNS
+196 GIEYHYLNFV
-211 NKPSA
+211 KPKE

-221 AYIDNETRTPY
+221 AYIDRETRTPY
-232 VYSDT
+232 IYNDIS
-237 EKDWVARDVPVMRL
+237 KGWSAQDVPVMRL
-251 KCKGIGSGFAPED
+251 ECKGIGSAFAPGD
-264 YVKISYVDTSTDFG
+264 YIRVSGVDPGTYSG
-278 LLGGDNLADGTY
+278 QNVGDNPSDGVY
-290 RAVLAA
+290 REVLVT
-296 GDDYLV
+296 GENYIV
-302 LDAYAPKVAVRYYI
+302 LDAYAPTEAHGI
-316 DETPPGVYVK
+316 MNDTPPAEGYVK

-369 IWKQYAGV
+369 VWHKYAGV
-377 STDSYAASVGS
+377 STDSYAASIGS

-394 AVNYQGS
+394 AVNYQGY
-401 PLFFKENRMHKVYV
+401 PLFFKEDRMHKVYV

-434 CAKSLAVVNGVLF
+434 GAKSLAVVNGVLF

-456 YDGSGAPID
+456 YDGSGAPTD

-470 NLKELHWSGNMS
+470 NLNSLSRPGS
-482 AIASAWRDKYYLYL
+482 TTSIAAAYRDKYYLYL
-496 QMSTPPGNRLLV
+496 QMNTPPGSRLLV
-508 LDTSRGTWYRESLPV
+508 LDTRRGAWYRENLPI
-523 GGVVDFAELEGTL
+523 GSIIDFTEFMGSL
-536 LCATSGDVLEI
+536 LCAAGGIEEI
-547 ARDQTLAFRAS
+547 AHDNQVSELS
-558 GTTEDTVAWSCETGL
+558 GTEEGDVAWSCETGL

-643 SGDVRIYSFAKIFE
+643 SGNVRIYSFAKIFE

>member
-47 LLANRDRRD
+47 LLATRKQRN
-56 TVLGN
+56 TLQVSAEN
-61 LNNLNAMTVRTGSLY
+61 LQAMVSKGDELY
-76 YIAGVD
+76 YIAGYD
-82 SDPGKTMTG
+82 STTKTCG
-91 LYCDGEKV
+91 FYAGDEKV
-99 MELAFTGRKKLV
+99 MDLAYAGGLKRFV
-111 NMGAYLLIWPD
+111 SMGAYLLIWPD
-122 KVWYNTA
+122 KVWYNTP
-129 DGTHGNMEKL
+129 DGTHGNMEKM

-145 TYLFSETNAVSG
+145 TYLDHNLTSSSG
-157 PDGQETTTVYAIW
+157 PDGQEVYDIYVLW
-170 LVEPC
+170 YIRPC
-175 SRDGKTVYTT
+175 SRDGKIVYTT
-185 SETHSVTFGSN
+185 GANYGEKRV
-196 RTVMQDGITYYYLNS
+196 VVVDGIEYHYLNFV
-211 NKPSA
+211 KPKE

-221 AYIDNETRTPY
+221 AYIDRETRTPY
-232 VYSDT
+232 IYNDIS
-237 EKDWVARDVPVMRL
+237 KDWSAQDVPVMWL
-251 KCKGIGSGFAPED
+251 ECKGIGSAFAPGD
-264 YVKISYVDTSTDFG
+264 CIRVSGIDPGTYSG
-278 LLGGDNLADGTY
+278 LNVGDNPSDGVY
-290 RAVLAA
+290 REVLVT
-296 GDDYLV
+296 GENYIV
-302 LDAYAPKVAVRYYI
+302 LDAYAPAEAHGI
-316 DETPPGVYVK
+316 MNDTPPAEGYVK
-326 AAMDLPDMDYV
+326 AAMDIPDMDYV

-369 IWKQYAGV
+369 VWRKYAGV
-377 STDSYAASVGS
+377 STDSYAASIGS

-394 AVNYQGS
+394 AVNYQGY
-401 PLFFKENRMHKVYV
+401 PLFFKEDRMHKVYV

-434 CAKSLAVVNGVLF
+434 GAKSLAVVNGVLF

-456 YDGSGAPID
+456 YDGSGAPTD

-470 NLKELHWSGNMS
+470 NLNSLSRPGS
-482 AIASAWRDKYYLYL
+482 TTSIAAAYRDKYYLYL
-496 QMSTPPGNRLLV
+496 QMNTPPGSRLLV
-508 LDTSRGTWYRESLPV
+508 LDTRRGAWYRENLPI
-523 GGVVDFAELEGTL
+523 GSIIDFTEFMGSL
-536 LCATSGDVLEI
+536 LCAAGGIEEI
-547 ARDQTLAFRAS
+547 AHDNQVSELI
-558 GTTEDTVAWSCETGL
+558 GTEEGNVAWSCETGL

-643 SGDVRIYSFAKIFE
+643 SGNVRIYSFAKIFE

>member
-47 LLANRDRRD
+47 LLATRKQRN
-56 TVLGN
+56 TLQAPAAQNLQAMVSKGN
-61 LNNLNAMTVRTGSLY
+61 ALY
-76 YIAGVD
+76 YIAGY
-82 SDPGKTMTG
+82 DPTTKTCG
-91 LYCDGEKV
+91 FYAGDEKV
-99 MELAFTGRKKLV
+99 MDLAYAGGLKRFV
-111 NMGAYLLIWPD
+111 SMGAYLLIWPD

-129 DGTHGNMEKL
+129 DGTHGNMEKM

-145 TYLFSETNAVSG
+145 TYLDHSQTSSSG
-157 PDGQETTTVYAIW
+157 PDGQEIYDVYVLWYIR
-170 LVEPC
+170 PC
-175 SRDGKTVYTT
+175 SRDGKIVYTT
-185 SETHSVTFGSN
+185 GANYGEKHV
-196 RTVMQDGITYYYLNS
+196 VVVDGIEYHYLNFV
-211 NKPSA
+211 KPKE

-221 AYIDNETRTPY
+221 AYIDRETRTPY
-232 VYSDT
+232 IYNDVS
-237 EKDWVARDVPVMRL
+237 KDWSAQDVPVMWL
-251 KCKGIGSGFAPED
+251 ECKGIGSAFAPGD
-264 YVKISYVDTSTDFG
+264 YIRVSGVDPGTYSG
-278 LLGGDNLADGTY
+278 QNVGDNPSDGVY
-290 RAVLAA
+290 REVLVT
-296 GDDYLV
+296 GENYIV
-302 LDAYAPKVAVRYYI
+302 LDAYAPTEAHGI
-316 DETPPGVYVK
+316 MNDTPPAEGYVK
-326 AAMDLPDMDYV
+326 AAMDIPDMSYV

-369 IWKQYAGV
+369 VWHKYAGV
-377 STDSYAASVGS
+377 STDSYAASIGS

-394 AVNYQGS
+394 AVNYQGY
-401 PLFFKENRMHKVYV
+401 PLFFKEDRMHKVYV

-434 CAKSLAVVNGVLF
+434 GAKSLAVVNGVLF

-456 YDGSGAPID
+456 YDGSGAPTD

-470 NLKELHWSGNMS
+470 NLNSLSRPGS
-482 AIASAWRDKYYLYL
+482 TTSIAAAYRDKYYLYL
-496 QMSTPPGNRLLV
+496 QMNTPPGSRLLV
-508 LDTSRGTWYRESLPV
+508 LDTRRGAWYRENLPI
-523 GGVVDFAELEGTL
+523 GSIIDFTEFMGSL
-536 LCATSGDVLEI
+536 LCAAGGIEEI
-547 ARDQTLAFRAS
+547 AHDNQVSELI
-558 GTTEDTVAWSCETGL
+558 GTEEGNVAWSCETGL

>member
-8 QETARSQQVTDTF
+8 QETAHSQQVTDTF

-47 LLANRDRRD
+47 LLATRKQRN
-56 TVLGN
+56 TLQAPAAEN
-61 LNNLNAMTVRTGSLY
+61 LQAMVSKGDNLY
-76 YIAGVD
+76 YIAGY
-82 SDPGKTMTG
+82 DPTTKTCG
-91 LYCDGEKV
+91 FYAEDEKV
-99 MELAFTGRKKLV
+99 MDLEYAGGLKRFV

-129 DGTHGNMEKL
+129 DGTHGNMEKM

-145 TYLFSETNAVSG
+145 TYLDHSLTSSSG
-157 PDGQETTTVYAIW
+157 PDGQEVYDIYVLW
-170 LVEPC
+170 YIRPC
-175 SRDGKTVYTT
+175 SRDGKIVYTT
-185 SETHSVTFGSN
+185 GANYGEKHV
-196 RTVMQDGITYYYLNS
+196 VVVDGIEYHYLNFV
-211 NKPSA
+211 KPKE

-221 AYIDNETRTPY
+221 AYIDRETRTPY
-232 VYSDT
+232 IYNGIS
-237 EKDWVARDVPVMRL
+237 KDWSAQDVPVMRL
-251 KCKGIGSGFAPED
+251 ECKGIGSAFAPGD
-264 YVKISYVDTSTDFG
+264 YIRVSGIDPGTYSGQNV
-278 LLGGDNLADGTY
+278 GDNPSDGVY
-290 RAVLAA
+290 REVLVT
-296 GDDYLV
+296 GENYIV
-302 LDAYAPKVAVRYYI
+302 LDAYAPR
-316 DETPPGVYVK
+316 DEQGIMNDTPPAEGYVK

-369 IWKQYAGV
+369 VWHKYAGV
-377 STDSYAASVGS
+377 STDSYAASIGS

-394 AVNYQGS
+394 AVNYQGY
-401 PLFFKENRMHKVYV
+401 PLFFKEDRMHKVYV

-423 QEYTMRGVQPG
+423 QEYTMRGVQQG
-434 CAKSLAVVNGVLF
+434 GAKSLAVVNGVLF

-456 YDGSGAPID
+456 YDGSGAPTD

-470 NLKELHWSGNMS
+470 NLNSLSRPGS
-482 AIASAWRDKYYLYL
+482 TTSIAAAYRDKYYLYL
-496 QMSTPPGNRLLV
+496 QMNTPPGSRLLV
-508 LDTSRGTWYRESLPV
+508 LDTRRGAWYRENLPI
-523 GGVVDFAELEGTL
+523 GSITDFTEHLGSL
-536 LCATSGDVLEI
+536 LCAAGGIEEI
-547 ARDQTLAFRAS
+547 AHDNQVSELI
-558 GTTEDTVAWSCETGL
+558 GTEEGNVAWSCETGL

>member
-47 LLANRDRRD
+47 LLATRKQRN
-56 TVLGN
+56 TLQVSAEN
-61 LNNLNAMTVRTGSLY
+61 LQAMVSKVDELY
-76 YIAGVD
+76 YIAGYD
-82 SDPGKTMTG
+82 STTKTCG
-91 LYCDGEKV
+91 FYAGDEKV
-99 MELAFTGRKKLV
+99 MDLAYAGGLKRFV
-111 NMGAYLLIWPD
+111 SMGAYLLIWPD
-122 KVWYNTA
+122 KVWYNTS
-129 DGTHGNMEKL
+129 DGTHGNMEKM

-145 TYLFSETNAVSG
+145 TYLDHNLTSSSG
-157 PDGQETTTVYAIW
+157 PDGQEVYDIYVLW
-170 LVEPC
+170 YIRPC
-175 SRDGKTVYTT
+175 SRDGKIVYTT
-185 SETHSVTFGSN
+185 GANYGEKRV
-196 RTVMQDGITYYYLNS
+196 VVVDGIEYHYLNFV
-211 NKPSA
+211 KPKE

-221 AYIDNETRTPY
+221 AYIDRETRTPY
-232 VYSDT
+232 IYNDIS
-237 EKDWVARDVPVMRL
+237 KDWSAQDVPVMWL
-251 KCKGIGSGFAPED
+251 ECKGIGSAFAPGD
-264 YVKISYVDTSTDFG
+264 CIRVSGIDPGTYSG
-278 LLGGDNLADGTY
+278 LNVGDNPSDGVY
-290 RAVLAA
+290 REVLVT
-296 GDDYLV
+296 GENYIV
-302 LDAYAPKVAVRYYI
+302 LDAYAPAEAHGI
-316 DETPPGVYVK
+316 MNDTPPAEGYVK
-326 AAMDLPDMDYV
+326 AAMDIPDMDYV

-369 IWKQYAGV
+369 VWRKYAGV
-377 STDSYAASVGS
+377 STDSYAASIGS

-394 AVNYQGS
+394 AVNYQGY
-401 PLFFKENRMHKVYV
+401 PLFFKEDRMHKVYV

-434 CAKSLAVVNGVLF
+434 GAKSLAVVNGVLF

-456 YDGSGAPID
+456 YDGSGAPTD

-470 NLKELHWSGNMS
+470 NLNSLSRPGS
-482 AIASAWRDKYYLYL
+482 TTSIAAAYRDKYYLYL
-496 QMSTPPGNRLLV
+496 QMNTPPGSRLLV
-508 LDTSRGTWYRESLPV
+508 LDTRRGAWYRENLPI
-523 GGVVDFAELEGTL
+523 GSIIDFTEFMGSL
-536 LCATSGDVLEI
+536 LCAAGGIEEI
-547 ARDQTLAFRAS
+547 AHDNQVSELI
-558 GTTEDTVAWSCETGL
+558 GTEEGNVAWSCETGL

-643 SGDVRIYSFAKIFE
+643 SGNVRIYSFAKIFE

>member
-47 LLANRDRRD
+47 LLATRKQRN
-56 TVLGN
+56 TLQVSAEN
-61 LNNLNAMTVRTGSLY
+61 LQAMVSKGDELY
-76 YIAGVD
+76 YIAGYD
-82 SDPGKTMTG
+82 STTKTCG
-91 LYCDGEKV
+91 FYAGDEKV
-99 MELAFTGRKKLV
+99 MDLAYAGGLKRFV
-111 NMGAYLLIWPD
+111 SMGAYLLIWPD
-122 KVWYNTA
+122 KVWYNTS
-129 DGTHGNMEKL
+129 DGTHGNMEKM

-145 TYLFSETNAVSG
+145 TYLDHNLTSSSG
-157 PDGQETTTVYAIW
+157 PDGQEVYDIYVLW
-170 LVEPC
+170 YIRPC
-175 SRDGKTVYTT
+175 SRDGKIVYTT
-185 SETHSVTFGSN
+185 GANYGEKRV
-196 RTVMQDGITYYYLNS
+196 VVVDGIEYHYLNFV
-211 NKPSA
+211 KPKE

-221 AYIDNETRTPY
+221 AYIDRETRTPY
-232 VYSDT
+232 IYNDIS
-237 EKDWVARDVPVMRL
+237 KDWSAQDVPVMWL
-251 KCKGIGSGFAPED
+251 ECKGIGSAFAPGD
-264 YVKISYVDTSTDFG
+264 CIRVSGIDPGTYSG
-278 LLGGDNLADGTY
+278 LNVGDNPSDGVY
-290 RAVLAA
+290 REVLVT
-296 GDDYLV
+296 GENYIV
-302 LDAYAPKVAVRYYI
+302 LDAYAPAEAHGI
-316 DETPPGVYVK
+316 MNDTPPAEGYVK
-326 AAMDLPDMDYV
+326 AAMDIPDMDYV

-369 IWKQYAGV
+369 VWRKYAGV
-377 STDSYAASVGS
+377 STDSYAASIGS

-394 AVNYQGS
+394 AVNYQGY
-401 PLFFKENRMHKVYV
+401 PLFFKEDRMHKVYV

-434 CAKSLAVVNGVLF
+434 AAKSLAVVNGVLF

-456 YDGSGAPID
+456 YDGSGAPTD

-470 NLKELHWSGNMS
+470 NLNSLSRPGS
-482 AIASAWRDKYYLYL
+482 TTSIAAAYRDKYYLYL
-496 QMSTPPGNRLLV
+496 QMNTPPGSRLLV
-508 LDTSRGTWYRESLPV
+508 LDTRRGAWYRENLPI
-523 GGVVDFAELEGTL
+523 GSIIDFTEFMGSL
-536 LCATSGDVLEI
+536 LCAAGGIEEI
-547 ARDQTLAFRAS
+547 AHDNQVSELI
-558 GTTEDTVAWSCETGL
+558 GTEEGNVAWSCETGL

-643 SGDVRIYSFAKIFE
+643 SGNVRIYSFAKIFE

>member
-47 LLANRDRRD
+47 LLATRKQRN
-56 TVLGN
+56 TLQIPAAEN
-61 LNNLNAMTVRTGSLY
+61 LQAMVSKGDKLY
-76 YIAGVD
+76 YIAGY
-82 SDPGKTMTG
+82 DPTTKTCG
-91 LYCDGEKV
+91 FYAEDEKV
-99 MELAFTGRKKLV
+99 MDLAYAGGLKRFV
-111 NMGAYLLIWPD
+111 SMGAYLLIWPD

-129 DGTHGNMEKL
+129 DGTHGNMEKM

-145 TYLFSETNAVSG
+145 TYLDHSRTSSSG
-157 PDGQETTTVYAIW
+157 PDGQEIYDVYVLWYIR
-170 LVEPC
+170 PC
-175 SRDGKTVYTT
+175 SRDGKIVYTT
-185 SETHSVTFGSN
+185 GANYGEKRV
-196 RTVMQDGITYYYLNS
+196 VVVDGIEYHYLNFV
-211 NKPSA
+211 KPKE

-221 AYIDNETRTPY
+221 AYIDRETRTPY
-232 VYSDT
+232 IYNDIS
-237 EKDWVARDVPVMRL
+237 KDWSAQDVPVMWL
-251 KCKGIGSGFAPED
+251 ECKGIGSAFAPGD
-264 YVKISYVDTSTDFG
+264 YIRVSGVDPGTYSG
-278 LLGGDNLADGTY
+278 QNVGDNPSDGVY
-290 RAVLAA
+290 REVLVT
-296 GDDYLV
+296 GENYIV
-302 LDAYAPKVAVRYYI
+302 LDAYAPTEAHGI
-316 DETPPGVYVK
+316 MNDTPPAEGYVK
-326 AAMDLPDMDYV
+326 AAMDVPDMSYV

-369 IWKQYAGV
+369 VWHKYAGV

-394 AVNYQGS
+394 AVNYQGY
-401 PLFFKENRMHKVYV
+401 PLFFKEDRMHKVYV

-434 CAKSLAVVNGVLF
+434 GAKSLAVVNGVLF

-456 YDGSGAPID
+456 YDGSGAPTD

-470 NLKELHWSGNMS
+470 NLDSLSYPGS
-482 AIASAWRDKYYLYL
+482 TTSIAAAYRDKYYLYL
-496 QMSTPPGNRLLV
+496 QMNTPPGSRLLV
-508 LDTSRGTWYRESLPV
+508 LDTRRGAWYRENLPI
-523 GGVVDFAELEGTL
+523 GSITDFTEHFGSL
-536 LCATSGDVLEI
+536 LCAAGGIEEI
-547 ARDQTLAFRAS
+547 AHDNQVSTI
-558 GTTEDTVAWSCETGL
+558 GDTKEGNVAWSCETGL

>member
-47 LLANRDRRD
+47 LLATRKQRN
-56 TVLGN
+56 TLQIPAAEN
-61 LNNLNAMTVRTGSLY
+61 LQAMVSKGDKLY
-76 YIAGVD
+76 YIAGY
-82 SDPGKTMTG
+82 DPTTKTCG
-91 LYCDGEKV
+91 FYAEDEKV
-99 MELAFTGRKKLV
+99 MDLAYAGGLKRFV
-111 NMGAYLLIWPD
+111 SMGAYLLIWPD

-129 DGTHGNMEKL
+129 DGTHGNMEKK

-145 TYLFSETNAVSG
+145 TYLDHSQTSSSG
-157 PDGQETTTVYAIW
+157 PDGQEIYDVYVLWYIR
-170 LVEPC
+170 PC
-175 SRDGKTVYTT
+175 SRDGKIVYTAGANYG
-185 SETHSVTFGSN
+185 EKHV
-196 RTVMQDGITYYYLNS
+196 VVVDGIEYHYLNLM
-211 NKPSA
+211 KPKE

-221 AYIDNETRTPY
+221 AYIDRETRTPY
-232 VYSDT
+232 IYNDIS
-237 EKDWVARDVPVMRL
+237 KDWSAQDVPVMWL
-251 KCKGIGSGFAPED
+251 ECKGIGSAFAPGD
-264 YVKISYVDTSTDFG
+264 YIRVSGVDPGTYSG
-278 LLGGDNLADGTY
+278 QNVGDNPSDGVY
-290 RAVLAA
+290 REVLVT
-296 GDDYLV
+296 GENYIV
-302 LDAYAPKVAVRYYI
+302 LDAYAPTEAHGI
-316 DETPPGVYVK
+316 MNDTPPAEGYVK
-326 AAMDLPDMDYV
+326 AAMDVPDMSYV

-369 IWKQYAGV
+369 VWHKYAGV

-394 AVNYQGS
+394 AVNYRGY
-401 PLFFKENRMHKVYV
+401 PLFFKEDWMHKVYV

-434 CAKSLAVVNGVLF
+434 GAKSLAVVNGVLF

-456 YDGSGAPID
+456 YDGSGAPTD

-470 NLKELHWSGNMS
+470 NLDSLSYPGS
-482 AIASAWRDKYYLYL
+482 TTSIAAAYRDKYYLYL
-496 QMSTPPGNRLLV
+496 QMNTPPGSRLLV
-508 LDTSRGTWYRESLPV
+508 LDTRRGAWYRENLPI
-523 GGVVDFAELEGTL
+523 GSITDFTEHFGSL
-536 LCATSGDVLEI
+536 LCAAGGIEEI
-547 ARDQTLAFRAS
+547 AHDNQVSAI
-558 GTTEDTVAWSCETGL
+558 GDTKEGDVAWSCETGL

-619 VGTRTFMLPV
+619 MGTRTFMLPV

>member
-36 EMENLCGDDYP
+36 EVENLCGDDYP
-47 LLANRDRRD
+47 LLATRKQRN
-56 TVLGN
+56 TLQVPVEN
-61 LNNLNAMTVRTGSLY
+61 LQAMVSKGDKLY
-76 YIAGVD
+76 YIAGY
-82 SDPGKTMTG
+82 DPTTKTCG
-91 LYCDGEKV
+91 FYAEDEKV
-99 MELAFTGRKKLV
+99 MDLAYAGGLKRFV
-111 NMGAYLLIWPD
+111 SMGAYLLIWPD

-129 DGTHGNMEKL
+129 DGTHGNMEKM

-145 TYLFSETNAVSG
+145 TYLDHNLTSSSG
-157 PDGQETTTVYAIW
+157 PDGQEVYDIYVLW
-170 LVEPC
+170 YIHPC
-175 SRDGKTVYTT
+175 SRDGKIVYTT
-185 SETHSVTFGSN
+185 GANYGEKRV
-196 RTVMQDGITYYYLNS
+196 VVVDGIEYHYLNFV
-211 NKPSA
+211 KPKE

-221 AYIDNETRTPY
+221 AYIDRETRTPY
-232 VYSDT
+232 IYNGIS
-237 EKDWVARDVPVMRL
+237 KDWSAQDVPVMWL
-251 KCKGIGSGFAPED
+251 ECKGIGSSFAPGD
-264 YVKISYVDTSTDFG
+264 YIRVSGIDPGTYSG
-278 LLGGDNLADGTY
+278 LNVGDNPSDGVY
-290 RAVLAA
+290 REVLVT
-296 GDDYLV
+296 GENYIV
-302 LDAYAPKVAVRYYI
+302 LDAYAPTEAHGI
-316 DETPPGVYVK
+316 MNDTPPAEGYVK

-369 IWKQYAGV
+369 VWHKYAGV
-377 STDSYAASVGS
+377 STDSYAASIGS

-394 AVNYQGS
+394 AVNYQGY
-401 PLFFKENRMHKVYV
+401 PLFFKEDRMHKVYV

-434 CAKSLAVVNGVLF
+434 GAKSLAVVNGVLF

-456 YDGSGAPID
+456 YDGSGAPTD

-470 NLKELHWSGNMS
+470 NLNSLSRPGS
-482 AIASAWRDKYYLYL
+482 TTSIAAAYRDKYYLYL
-496 QMSTPPGNRLLV
+496 QMNTPPGSRLLV
-508 LDTSRGTWYRESLPV
+508 LDTRRGAWYRENLPI
-523 GGVVDFAELEGTL
+523 GSIIDFTEFMGSL
-536 LCATSGDVLEI
+536 LCAAGGIEEI
-547 ARDQTLAFRAS
+547 AHDNQVSELI
-558 GTTEDTVAWSCETGL
+558 GTEEGNVAWSCETGL

-657 AGSDVYA
+657 AGSGVYA

>member
-8 QETARSQQVTDTF
+8 QETAHSQQVTDTF

-47 LLANRDRRD
+47 LLATRKQRN
-56 TVLGN
+56 TLQAPAAEN
-61 LNNLNAMTVRTGSLY
+61 LQAMVSKGDNLY
-76 YIAGVD
+76 YIAGY
-82 SDPGKTMTG
+82 DPTTKTCG
-91 LYCDGEKV
+91 FYAEDEKV
-99 MELAFTGRKKLV
+99 MDLEYAGGLKRFV

-129 DGTHGNMEKL
+129 DGTHGNMEKM

-369 IWKQYAGV
+369 VWHKYAGV
-377 STDSYAASVGS
+377 STDSYAASIGS

-394 AVNYQGS
+394 AVNYQGY
-401 PLFFKENRMHKVYV
+401 PLFFKEDRMHKVYV

-423 QEYTMRGVQPG
+423 QEYTMRGVQQG
-434 CAKSLAVVNGVLF
+434 GAKSLAVVNGVLF

-456 YDGSGAPID
+456 YDGSGAPTD

-470 NLKELHWSGNMS
+470 NLNSLSRPGS
-482 AIASAWRDKYYLYL
+482 TTSIAAAYRDKYYLYL
-496 QMSTPPGNRLLV
+496 QMNTPPGSRLLV
-508 LDTSRGTWYRESLPV
+508 LDTRRGAWYRENLPI
-523 GGVVDFAELEGTL
+523 GSITDFTEHLGSL
-536 LCATSGDVLEI
+536 LCAAGGIEEI
-547 ARDQTLAFRAS
+547 AHDNQVSELI
-558 GTTEDTVAWSCETGL
+558 GTEEGNVAWSCETGL

>member
-8 QETARSQQVTDTF
+8 KETARSQQVTDTF

-36 EMENLCGDDYP
+36 EMENLCGDEYP
-47 LLANRDRRD
+47 LLATRKQRN
-56 TVLGN
+56 TLQAFGGN
-61 LNNLNAMTVRTGSLY
+61 LEAMVSKGDELY
-76 YIAGVD
+76 YIAGY
-82 SDPGKTMTG
+82 DPTIKACGFYAG
-91 LYCDGEKV
+91 DEKV
-99 MELAFTGRKKLV
+99 MDLAYADGLKRFV
-111 NMGAYLLIWPD
+111 SMGAYLLIWPD

-129 DGTHGNMEKL
+129 DGTHGNMEKM

-145 TYLFSETNAVSG
+145 TYLFSETKAVE
-157 PDGQETTTVYAIW
+157 GQVGQITLYAIW

-175 SRDGKTVYTT
+175 SRDGKAVYTT
-185 SETHSVTFGSN
+185 SDTHSVTFGSD
-196 RTVMQDGITYYYLNS
+196 RTVTLGGITYYYLNS

-264 YVKISYVDTSTDFG
+264 YVKISYVDTGAYFG

-302 LDAYAPKVAVRYYI
+302 LDAYAPTVAVARQI
-316 DETPPGVYVK
+316 DEAPPGVYVK
-326 AAMDLPDMDYV
+326 AAMDIPDMSYV

-369 IWKQYAGV
+369 VWHKFAGV

-394 AVNYQGS
+394 AVNYQGY
-401 PLFFKENRMHKVYV
+401 PLFFKEDRMHKVYV

-434 CAKSLAVVNGVLF
+434 GEKSLAVVNGVLF

-456 YDGSGAPID
+456 YDGSGAPTD

-470 NLKELHWSGNMS
+470 NLDSLSRPGTTIS
-482 AIASAWRDKYYLYL
+482 IAAAYRDKYYLYL
-496 QMSTPPGNRLLV
+496 QMSTPPGSRLLV
-508 LDTSRGTWYRESLPV
+508 LDTRRGAWYRENLPS
-523 GGVVDFAELEGTL
+523 GSITDFTELNGSL
-536 LCATSGDVLEI
+536 LCAAGGIEEI
-547 ARDQTLAFRAS
+547 AHDNQVSELI
-558 GTTEDTVAWSCETGL
+558 GTEEGNVAWSCETGL

>member
-47 LLANRDRRD
+47 LLATRKQRN
-56 TVLGN
+56 TLQAPAAQN
-61 LNNLNAMTVRTGSLY
+61 LQAMVSKGDKLY
-76 YIAGVD
+76 YIAGY
-82 SDPGKTMTG
+82 DPTTKTCG
-91 LYCDGEKV
+91 FYAEDEKV
-99 MELAFTGRKKLV
+99 MDLAYAGGLKRFV
-111 NMGAYLLIWPD
+111 SMGAYLLIWPD

-129 DGTHGNMEKL
+129 DGTHGNMEKM

-145 TYLFSETNAVSG
+145 TYLDHSQTSSLG
-157 PDGQETTTVYAIW
+157 PDGQEIYDVYVLWYIR
-170 LVEPC
+170 PC
-175 SRDGKTVYTT
+175 SRDGKIVYTAGANYG
-185 SETHSVTFGSN
+185 EKHV
-196 RTVMQDGITYYYLNS
+196 VVVDGIEYHYLNFV
-211 NKPSA
+211 KPKE

-221 AYIDNETRTPY
+221 AYIDRETRTPY
-232 VYSDT
+232 IYNDIS
-237 EKDWVARDVPVMRL
+237 KDWSAQDVPVMWL
-251 KCKGIGSGFAPED
+251 ECKGIGSSFAPGD
-264 YVKISYVDTSTDFG
+264 YIRVSGIEPGTYSG
-278 LLGGDNLADGTY
+278 LNVGDNPSDGVY
-290 RAVLAA
+290 REVLVT
-296 GDDYLV
+296 GENYIV
-302 LDAYAPKVAVRYYI
+302 LDAYAPTEAHGI
-316 DETPPGVYVK
+316 MNDTPPAEGYVK
-326 AAMDLPDMDYV
+326 AAMDIPDMSYV

-369 IWKQYAGV
+369 VWHKYAGV
-377 STDSYAASVGS
+377 STDSYAASIGS

-394 AVNYQGS
+394 AVNYQGY
-401 PLFFKENRMHKVYV
+401 PLFFKEDRMHKVYV

-434 CAKSLAVVNGVLF
+434 GAKSLAVVNGVLF

-456 YDGSGAPID
+456 YDGSGAPTD

-470 NLKELHWSGNMS
+470 NLDSLSYPGS
-482 AIASAWRDKYYLYL
+482 TTSIAAAYRDKYYLYL
-496 QMSTPPGNRLLV
+496 QMNTPPGSRLLV
-508 LDTSRGTWYRESLPV
+508 LDTRRGAWYRENLPI
-523 GGVVDFAELEGTL
+523 GSITDFTEHFGSL
-536 LCATSGDVLEI
+536 LCAAGGIEEI
-547 ARDQTLAFRAS
+547 AHDNQVSAI
-558 GTTEDTVAWSCETGL
+558 GDTKEGDVAWSCETGL

>member
-8 QETARSQQVTDTF
+8 PETARSQQVTDTF

-47 LLANRDRRD
+47 LLATRKQRN
-56 TVLGN
+56 TLQVPAEN
-61 LNNLNAMTVRTGSLY
+61 LQAMVSKGDKLY
-76 YIAGVD
+76 YIAGY
-82 SDPGKTMTG
+82 DPTTKACGFYAG
-91 LYCDGEKV
+91 DEKV
-99 MELAFTGRKKLV
+99 MDLPNAGSRRFV
-111 NMGAYLLIWPD
+111 SMGAYLLIWPD

-129 DGTHGNMEKL
+129 DGTHGNMEKM

-145 TYLFSETNAVSG
+145 TYLDHSLTSSSG
-157 PDGQETTTVYAIW
+157 PDGQEIYDIYVLWYIR
-170 LVEPC
+170 PC
-175 SRDGKTVYTT
+175 SRDGKIVYTT
-185 SETHSVTFGSN
+185 GAAYGEKHV
-196 RTVMQDGITYYYLNS
+196 VVVDGIEYHYLNFV
-211 NKPSA
+211 KPKD

-221 AYIDNETRTPY
+221 AYIDRETRTPY
-232 VYSDT
+232 IYNDIS
-237 EKDWVARDVPVMRL
+237 KDWSAQDVPVMRL
-251 KCKGIGSGFAPED
+251 ECKGIGSAFAPGD
-264 YVKISYVDTSTDFG
+264 YIRVSGVDPGTYSG
-278 LLGGDNLADGTY
+278 LNVGDNPSDGVY
-290 RAVLAA
+290 REVLVT
-296 GDDYLV
+296 GENYIV
-302 LDAYAPKVAVRYYI
+302 LDAYAPT
-316 DETPPGVYVK
+316 DEHGIMNDTPPAEGYVK
-326 AAMDLPDMDYV
+326 AAMDIPDMSYV

-369 IWKQYAGV
+369 VWHKYAGV

-394 AVNYQGS
+394 AVNYQGY
-401 PLFFKENRMHKVYV
+401 PLFFKEDRMHKVYV

-434 CAKSLAVVNGVLF
+434 GAKSLAVVNGVLF

-456 YDGSGAPID
+456 YDGSGAPTD

-470 NLKELHWSGNMS
+470 NLNSLSYPGS
-482 AIASAWRDKYYLYL
+482 TTSIAAAYRDKYYLYL
-496 QMSTPPGNRLLV
+496 QMNTPPGSRLLV
-508 LDTSRGTWYRESLPV
+508 LDTRRGTWYRENLPI
-523 GGVVDFAELEGTL
+523 GSITDFTEHFGSL
-536 LCATSGDVLEI
+536 LCAAGGIEEI
-547 ARDQTLAFRAS
+547 AHDNQVSDL
-558 GTTEDTVAWSCETGL
+558 GDTEEGNVAWSCETGL

>member
-1 MPTYPTI
+1 MPIYPTI
-8 QETARSQQVTDTF
+8 PETARSQQVTDTF

-47 LLANRDRRD
+47 LLATRKQRN
-56 TVLGN
+56 TLQVPVEN
-61 LNNLNAMTVRTGSLY
+61 LQAMVSKGDKLY
-76 YIAGVD
+76 YIAGY
-82 SDPGKTMTG
+82 DPTTKTCG
-91 LYCDGEKV
+91 FYAGDEKV
-99 MELAFTGRKKLV
+99 MDLAYAGGLKRFV
-111 NMGAYLLIWPD
+111 SMGAYLLIWPD

-129 DGTHGNMEKL
+129 DGTHGNMEKM

-145 TYLFSETNAVSG
+145 TYLDHSLTSSSG
-157 PDGQETTTVYAIW
+157 PDGQEIYDIYALWYIR
-170 LVEPC
+170 PC
-175 SRDGKTVYTT
+175 SRDGKIVYTT
-185 SETHSVTFGSN
+185 GAAYGEKRV
-196 RTVMQDGITYYYLNS
+196 VVVDGIEYHYLNFV
-211 NKPSA
+211 KPKE

-221 AYIDNETRTPY
+221 AYIDRETRTPY
-232 VYSDT
+232 IYNDIS
-237 EKDWVARDVPVMRL
+237 KDWSAQDVPAMRL
-251 KCKGIGSGFAPED
+251 ECKGIGSAFAPGD
-264 YVKISYVDTSTDFG
+264 YIRVSGVDPGTYSG
-278 LLGGDNLADGTY
+278 ENVGDNPSDGVY
-290 RAVLAA
+290 REVLVT
-296 GDDYLV
+296 GENYIV
-302 LDAYAPKVAVRYYI
+302 LDAYAPK
-316 DETPPGVYVK
+316 DEHGIMNDTPPAEGYVK
-326 AAMDLPDMDYV
+326 AAMDIPDMSYV

-369 IWKQYAGV
+369 VWHKFAGV

-394 AVNYQGS
+394 AVNYQGY
-401 PLFFKENRMHKVYV
+401 PLFFKEDRMHKVYV

-434 CAKSLAVVNGVLF
+434 GAKSLAVVNGVLF

-456 YDGSGAPID
+456 YDGSGAPTD

-470 NLKELHWSGNMS
+470 NLNSLSRPGS
-482 AIASAWRDKYYLYL
+482 TTSIAAAYRDKYYLYL
-496 QMSTPPGNRLLV
+496 QMNTPPGSRMLV
-508 LDTSRGTWYRESLPV
+508 LDTRRGAWYRENLPI
-523 GGVVDFAELEGTL
+523 GSITDFTEHLGSL
-536 LCATSGDVLEI
+536 LCAAGGIEEI
-547 ARDQTLAFRAS
+547 AHDNQVSELI
-558 GTTEDTVAWSCETGL
+558 GTEEGNVAWSCETGL

>member
-47 LLANRDRRD
+47 LLATRKQRN
-56 TVLGN
+56 TLPFTG
-61 LNNLNAMTVRTGSLY
+61 NNLKAMVAKGDKLY
-76 YIAGVD
+76 YIAGYD
-82 SDPGKTMTG
+82 SATNTCGFYAD
-91 LYCDGEKV
+91 DEKV
-99 MELAFTGRKKLV
+99 VDLAYAGSKRFV
-111 NMGAYLLIWPD
+111 SMGAYLLIWPD

-145 TYLFSETNAVSG
+145 TYLDHSLTSSLG
-157 PDGQETTTVYAIW
+157 PDGQEIYDDYIVW
-170 LVEPC
+170 RMMPC
-175 SRDGKTVYTT
+175 SRDGKIVYTT
-185 SETHSVTFGSN
+185 GAAYGGKRVVAIDGVT
-196 RTVMQDGITYYYLNS
+196 YHYLNLL
-211 NKPSA
+211 KPKE
-216 PKNGD
+216 PKDGD
-221 AYIDNETRTPY
+221 AYIDCKTRIPY
-232 VYSDT
+232 IYNGAS
-237 EKDWVARDVPVMRL
+237 EDWDAQDVPVMWL
-251 KCKGIGSGFAPED
+251 ECKGLGSAFAPGD
-264 YVKISYVDTSTDFG
+264 YIKISGVDTGTYSG
-278 LLGGDNLADGTY
+278 LNTGDNPSDGVY
-290 RAVLAA
+290 REVLAA
-296 GDDYLV
+296 GDDYII
-302 LDAYAPKVAVRYYI
+302 LDAFAPAEAHEIVSDA
-316 DETPPGVYVK
+316 PPAEGYVK

-349 GTVNGKLV
+349 GVVDGKLV

-369 IWKQYAGV
+369 IWHKYAGV

-394 AVNYQGS
+394 AVNYQGY
-401 PLFFKENRMHKVYV
+401 PLFFKEDRMHKVYV

-434 CAKSLAVVNGVLF
+434 GAKSLAVVNGVLF

-456 YDGSGAPID
+456 YDGSSAPTD

-470 NLKELHWSGNMS
+470 NLNSLSRPGS
-482 AIASAWRDKYYLYL
+482 TTSIAAAYRDKYYIYL
-496 QMSTPPGNRLLV
+496 QMNTPPGSRLLV
-508 LDTSRGTWYRESLPV
+508 LDTRRGAWYRESIPAGGIV
-523 GGVVDFAELEGTL
+523 GFTELLGSL
-536 LCATSGDVLEI
+536 LCGGGGIEEI
-547 ARDQTLAFRAS
+547 AHDNQISELI
-558 GTTEDTVAWSCETGL
+558 GTKEGDVAWSCETGL
-573 IGYSTVEQKYVSRF
+573 IGYSTVEQKYISRF
-587 NIRMSLARDAY
+587 NIRMSLAQGAH

-643 SGDVRIYSFAKIFE
+643 SGDVRIYSFAKMFE

-664 DI
+664 GI

>member
-47 LLANRDRRD
+47 LLATRKQRKTLQGSVENLKAI
-56 TVLGN
+56 VSKGN
-61 LNNLNAMTVRTGSLY
+61 KLY
-76 YIAGVD
+76 YIAGYD
-82 SDPGKTMTG
+82 SATKTCG
-91 LYCDGEKV
+91 FYADGEKV
-99 MELAFTGRKKLV
+99 VDLAYTGSKRFV
-111 NMGAYLLIWPD
+111 SMGAYLLIWPD
-122 KVWYNTA
+122 KVWFNTA

-139 FSAAAG
+139 FSSAAG
-145 TYLFSETNAVSG
+145 AYLFSETNAVSG
-157 PDGQETTTVYAIW
+157 PDGQETITVYAEW

-175 SRDGKTVYTT
+175 SRDGKIVYTT
-185 SETHSVTFGSN
+185 SETHSVTFGGN
-196 RTVMQDGITYYYLNS
+196 RTVTLGGITYYYLNGS
-211 NKPSA
+211 KPSE

-221 AYIDNETRTPY
+221 AYIDGETRTPY
-232 VYSDT
+232 VYSGAQ
-237 EKDWVARDVPVMRL
+237 KDWVAQDVPVLRL
-251 KCKGIGSGFAPED
+251 KCKGIGSGFAAD
-264 YVKISYVDTSTDFG
+264 DFVKVDGVGVDTDFR
-278 LLGGDNLADGTY
+278 LLGGDNLADGVY

-296 GDDYLV
+296 EGDYLV
-302 LDAYAPKVAVRYYI
+302 LDAYAPAVDVRY
-316 DETPPGVYVK
+316 TLNAPPEAGAVK
-326 AAMDLPDMDYV
+326 AEMDLPDMDYV

-369 IWKQYAGV
+369 VWRKYAGV

-394 AVNYQGS
+394 AVNYQGY
-401 PLFFKENRMHKVYV
+401 PLFFKEDRMHKVYV

-434 CAKSLAVVNGVLF
+434 GAKSLAVVNGVLF

-456 YDGSGAPID
+456 YDGSGAPTD

-470 NLKELHWSGNMS
+470 NLNSLSRPGS
-482 AIASAWRDKYYLYL
+482 TTSIAAAYRDKYYLYL
-496 QMSTPPGNRLLV
+496 QMNTPPGSRLLV
-508 LDTSRGTWYRESLPV
+508 LDTRRGTWYRESIPA
-523 GGVVDFAELEGTL
+523 GGVVGFTEHFGSL
-536 LCATSGDVLEI
+536 LCGAGDIEEI
-547 ARDQTLAFRAS
+547 AHDNQESELS
-558 GTTEDTVAWSCETGL
+558 GTKEGDVAWSCETGL
-573 IGYSTVEQKYVSRF
+573 IGYSTVEQKYISRF
-587 NIRMSLARDAY
+587 NIRMSLAQGAH
-598 MDVLVQYDSDGV
+598 MDVLVQYDSDGL

-619 VGTRTFMLPV
+619 AGTRTFMLPV

>member
-1 MPTYPTI
+1 MPIYPTI
-8 QETARSQQVTDTF
+8 PETARSQQVTDTF

-47 LLANRDRRD
+47 LLATRKQRN
-56 TVLGN
+56 TLQAFGQN
-61 LNNLNAMTVRTGSLY
+61 LQAMVSKGDKLY
-76 YIAGVD
+76 YIAGY
-82 SDPGKTMTG
+82 DPTTKTCG
-91 LYCDGEKV
+91 FYAGDEKV
-99 MELAFTGRKKLV
+99 MDLAYAGGLKRFV
-111 NMGAYLLIWPD
+111 SMGAYLLIWPD

-129 DGTHGNMEKL
+129 DGTHGNMEKK

-145 TYLFSETNAVSG
+145 TYLDHSLTSSSG
-157 PDGQETTTVYAIW
+157 PDGQEIYDIYVLWYIR
-170 LVEPC
+170 PC
-175 SRDGKTVYTT
+175 SRDGKIVYTT
-185 SETHSVTFGSN
+185 GAAYGEKRV
-196 RTVMQDGITYYYLNS
+196 VVVDGIEYHYLNFV
-211 NKPSA
+211 KPKE

-221 AYIDNETRTPY
+221 AYIDRETRTPY
-232 VYSDT
+232 IYNDIS
-237 EKDWVARDVPVMRL
+237 KDWSAQDVPVMRL
-251 KCKGIGSGFAPED
+251 ECKGIGSAFAPGD
-264 YVKISYVDTSTDFG
+264 YIRVSGVDPGTYSG
-278 LLGGDNLADGTY
+278 ENVGDNPSDGVY
-290 RAVLAA
+290 REVLVT
-296 GDDYLV
+296 GENYIV
-302 LDAYAPKVAVRYYI
+302 LDAYAPR
-316 DETPPGVYVK
+316 DEQGIMNDTPPAEGYVK
-326 AAMDLPDMDYV
+326 AAMDTPDMDYV

-369 IWKQYAGV
+369 VWHKFSGV

-394 AVNYQGS
+394 AVNYQGY
-401 PLFFKENRMHKVYV
+401 PLFFKEDRMHKVYV

-434 CAKSLAVVNGVLF
+434 GAKSLAVVNGVLF

-456 YDGSGAPID
+456 YDGSGAPTD

-470 NLKELHWSGNMS
+470 NLNSLSRPGS
-482 AIASAWRDKYYLYL
+482 TTSIAAAYRDKYYLYL
-496 QMSTPPGNRLLV
+496 QMNTPPGSRLLV
-508 LDTSRGTWYRESLPV
+508 LDTRRGAWYRENLPI
-523 GGVVDFAELEGTL
+523 GSITDFTEHLGSL
-536 LCATSGDVLEI
+536 LCAAGGIEEI
-547 ARDQTLAFRAS
+547 AHDNQGSELI
-558 GTTEDTVAWSCETGL
+558 GTEEGNVAWSCETGL

>member
-8 QETARSQQVTDTF
+8 KETARSQQVTDTF

-47 LLANRDRRD
+47 LLATRKQRN
-56 TVLGN
+56 TLQVSAESLQ
-61 LNNLNAMTVRTGSLY
+61 AMVSKGDNLY
-76 YIAGVD
+76 YIAGYD
-82 SDPGKTMTG
+82 STTKTCG
-91 LYCDGEKV
+91 FYAGDEKV
-99 MELAFTGRKKLV
+99 MDLAYAGGLKRFV
-111 NMGAYLLIWPD
+111 SMGAYLLIWPD

-129 DGTHGNMEKL
+129 DGTHGNIEKM

-145 TYLFSETNAVSG
+145 TYLDHNLTSSSG
-157 PDGQETTTVYAIW
+157 PDGQEVYDIYVLW
-170 LVEPC
+170 YIHPC
-175 SRDGKTVYTT
+175 SRDGKIVYTT
-185 SETHSVTFGSN
+185 GANYGEKRV
-196 RTVMQDGITYYYLNS
+196 VVVDGIEYHYLNFV
-211 NKPSA
+211 KPKE

-221 AYIDNETRTPY
+221 AYIDRETRTPY
-232 VYSDT
+232 IYNGIS
-237 EKDWVARDVPVMRL
+237 KDWSAQDVPVMWL
-251 KCKGIGSGFAPED
+251 ECKGIGSAFAPGD
-264 YVKISYVDTSTDFG
+264 YIRVSGIDPGTYSG
-278 LLGGDNLADGTY
+278 LNVGDNPSDGVY
-290 RAVLAA
+290 REVLVT
-296 GDDYLV
+296 GENYIV
-302 LDAYAPKVAVRYYI
+302 LDAYAPTEAHGI
-316 DETPPGVYVK
+316 MNDTPPAEGYVK
-326 AAMDLPDMDYV
+326 AAMDIPDMDYV

-369 IWKQYAGV
+369 VWHKYAGV
-377 STDSYAASVGS
+377 STDSYAASIGS

-394 AVNYQGS
+394 AVNYQGY
-401 PLFFKENRMHKVYV
+401 PLFFKEDRMHKVYV

-434 CAKSLAVVNGVLF
+434 GAKSLAVVNGVLF
-447 YKARDCVCA
+447 YKARECVCA
-456 YDGSGAPID
+456 YDGSGAPTD

-470 NLKELHWSGNMS
+470 NLDSLSRPGS
-482 AIASAWRDKYYLYL
+482 TTSIAAAYRDKYYLYL
-496 QMSTPPGNRLLV
+496 QMNTPPGSRLLV
-508 LDTSRGTWYRESLPV
+508 LDTRRGAWYRENLPA
-523 GGVVDFAELEGTL
+523 GSIIDFTEHLGSL
-536 LCATSGDVLEI
+536 LCAAGGIEEI
-547 ARDQTLAFRAS
+547 AHDNQVSELS
-558 GTTEDTVAWSCETGL
+558 GTEEGDVAWSCETGL
-573 IGYSTVEQKYVSRF
+573 IGYSAVEQKYVSRF

>member
-8 QETARSQQVTDTF
+8 KETARSQQVTDTF

-47 LLANRDRRD
+47 LLATRKQRN
-56 TVLGN
+56 TLQVSAEN
-61 LNNLNAMTVRTGSLY
+61 LQAMVSKGDELY
-76 YIAGVD
+76 YIAGY
-82 SDPGKTMTG
+82 DPTTKTCG
-91 LYCDGEKV
+91 FYADDEKV
-99 MELAFTGRKKLV
+99 MDLEYAGGLKRFV
-111 NMGAYLLIWPD
+111 SMGAYLLIWPD
-122 KVWYNTA
+122 KVWYNTS
-129 DGTHGNMEKL
+129 DGTHGNMEKM

-145 TYLFSETNAVSG
+145 TYLDHNLTSSSG
-157 PDGQETTTVYAIW
+157 PDGQEVYDIYVLW
-170 LVEPC
+170 YIRPC
-175 SRDGKTVYTT
+175 SRDGKIVYTT
-185 SETHSVTFGSN
+185 GANYGEKRV
-196 RTVMQDGITYYYLNS
+196 VVVDGIEYHYLNFV
-211 NKPSA
+211 KPKE

-221 AYIDNETRTPY
+221 AYIDRETRTPY
-232 VYSDT
+232 IYNDIS
-237 EKDWVARDVPVMRL
+237 KDWSAQDVPVMWL
-251 KCKGIGSGFAPED
+251 ECKGIGSAFAPGD
-264 YVKISYVDTSTDFG
+264 CIRVSGIDPGTYSG
-278 LLGGDNLADGTY
+278 LNVGDNPSDGVY
-290 RAVLAA
+290 REVLVT
-296 GDDYLV
+296 GENYIV
-302 LDAYAPKVAVRYYI
+302 LDAYAPAEAHGI
-316 DETPPGVYVK
+316 MNDTPPAEGYVK
-326 AAMDLPDMDYV
+326 AAMDIPDMDYV

-369 IWKQYAGV
+369 VWRKYAGV

-394 AVNYQGS
+394 AVNYQGY
-401 PLFFKENRMHKVYV
+401 PLFFKEDRMHKVYV

-434 CAKSLAVVNGVLF
+434 GAKSLAVVNGVLF

-456 YDGSGAPID
+456 YDGSGAPTD

-470 NLKELHWSGNMS
+470 NLNSLSRPGS
-482 AIASAWRDKYYLYL
+482 TTSIAAAYRDKYYLYL
-496 QMSTPPGNRLLV
+496 QMNTPPGSRLLV
-508 LDTSRGTWYRESLPV
+508 LDTRRWAWYRENLPI
-523 GGVVDFAELEGTL
+523 GSIIDFTEFMGSL
-536 LCATSGDVLEI
+536 LCAAGGIEEI
-547 ARDQTLAFRAS
+547 AHDNQVSELI
-558 GTTEDTVAWSCETGL
+558 GTEEGNVAWSCETGL

-610 WHNQGRIQG
+610 WHNQGRLQG
-619 VGTRTFMLPV
+619 AGTRTFVLPV

>member
-47 LLANRDRRD
+47 LLATRKQRN
-56 TVLGN
+56 TLQTPAAQN
-61 LNNLNAMTVRTGSLY
+61 LQAMVSKGDKLY
-76 YIAGVD
+76 YIAGY
-82 SDPGKTMTG
+82 DPTTKACGF
-91 LYCDGEKV
+91 YAEDEKV
-99 MELAFTGRKKLV
+99 MDLAYAGGLKRFV
-111 NMGAYLLIWPD
+111 SMGAYLLIWPD

-129 DGTHGNMEKL
+129 DGTHGNMEKM

-145 TYLFSETNAVSG
+145 TYLDHSQTSSSG
-157 PDGQETTTVYAIW
+157 PDGQEIYDVYVLWYIR
-170 LVEPC
+170 PC
-175 SRDGKTVYTT
+175 SRDGKIVYTAGANYG
-185 SETHSVTFGSN
+185 EKHV
-196 RTVMQDGITYYYLNS
+196 VVVDGIEYHYLNFV
-211 NKPSA
+211 KPKE

-221 AYIDNETRTPY
+221 AYIDRETRTPY
-232 VYSDT
+232 IYNDIS
-237 EKDWVARDVPVMRL
+237 KDWSAQDVPVMWL
-251 KCKGIGSGFAPED
+251 ECKGIGSSFAPGD
-264 YVKISYVDTSTDFG
+264 YIRVSGIEPGTYSG
-278 LLGGDNLADGTY
+278 LNVGDNPSDGVY
-290 RAVLAA
+290 REVLVT
-296 GDDYLV
+296 GENYIV
-302 LDAYAPKVAVRYYI
+302 LDAYAPTEAHGI
-316 DETPPGVYVK
+316 MNDTPPAEGYVK
-326 AAMDLPDMDYV
+326 AAMDIPDMSYV

-369 IWKQYAGV
+369 VWHKYAGV
-377 STDSYAASVGS
+377 STDSYAASIGS

-394 AVNYQGS
+394 AVNYQGY
-401 PLFFKENRMHKVYV
+401 PLFFKEDRMHKVYV

-434 CAKSLAVVNGVLF
+434 GAKSLAVVNGVLF

-456 YDGSGAPID
+456 YDGSGAPTD

-470 NLKELHWSGNMS
+470 NLDSLSYPGS
-482 AIASAWRDKYYLYL
+482 TTSIAAAYRDKYYLYL
-496 QMSTPPGNRLLV
+496 QMNTPPGSRLLV
-508 LDTSRGTWYRESLPV
+508 LDTRRGAWYRENLPI
-523 GGVVDFAELEGTL
+523 GSITDFTEHFGSL
-536 LCATSGDVLEI
+536 LCAAGGIEEI
-547 ARDQTLAFRAS
+547 AHDNQVSAI
-558 GTTEDTVAWSCETGL
+558 GDTKEGDVAWSCETGL

>member
-47 LLANRDRRD
+47 LLATRKQRN
-56 TVLGN
+56 TLQVSAEN
-61 LNNLNAMTVRTGSLY
+61 LRAMVSKGDELY
-76 YIAGVD
+76 YIAGYD
-82 SDPGKTMTG
+82 STTKTCG
-91 LYCDGEKV
+91 FYAGDEKV
-99 MELAFTGRKKLV
+99 MDLAYAGGLKRFV
-111 NMGAYLLIWPD
+111 SMGAYLLIWPD
-122 KVWYNTA
+122 KVWYNTS
-129 DGTHGNMEKL
+129 DGTHGNMEKM

-145 TYLFSETNAVSG
+145 LWY
-157 PDGQETTTVYAIW
+157 IR
-170 LVEPC
+170 PC
-175 SRDGKTVYTT
+175 SRDGKIVYTT
-185 SETHSVTFGSN
+185 GANYGEKRV
-196 RTVMQDGITYYYLNS
+196 VVVDGIEYHYLNFV
-211 NKPSA
+211 KPKE

-221 AYIDNETRTPY
+221 AYIDRETRTPY
-232 VYSDT
+232 IYNDIS
-237 EKDWVARDVPVMRL
+237 KDWSAQDVPVMWL
-251 KCKGIGSGFAPED
+251 ECKGIGSAFAPGD
-264 YVKISYVDTSTDFG
+264 CIRVSGIDPGTYSG
-278 LLGGDNLADGTY
+278 LNVGDNPSDGVY
-290 RAVLAA
+290 REVLVT
-296 GDDYLV
+296 GENYIV
-302 LDAYAPKVAVRYYI
+302 LDAYAPAEAHGI
-316 DETPPGVYVK
+316 MNDTPPAEGYVK
-326 AAMDLPDMDYV
+326 AAMDIPDMDYV

-369 IWKQYAGV
+369 VWRKYAGV
-377 STDSYAASVGS
+377 STDSYAASIGS

-394 AVNYQGS
+394 AVNYQGY
-401 PLFFKENRMHKVYV
+401 PLFFKEDRMHKVYV

-434 CAKSLAVVNGVLF
+434 GAKSLAVVNGVLF

-456 YDGSGAPID
+456 YDGSGAPTD

-470 NLKELHWSGNMS
+470 NLNSLSRPGS
-482 AIASAWRDKYYLYL
+482 TTSIAAAYRDKYYLYL
-496 QMSTPPGNRLLV
+496 QMNTPPGSRLLV
-508 LDTSRGTWYRESLPV
+508 LDTRRGAWYRENLPI
-523 GGVVDFAELEGTL
+523 GSIIDFTEFMGSL
-536 LCATSGDVLEI
+536 LCAAGGIEEI
-547 ARDQTLAFRAS
+547 AHDNQVSELI
-558 GTTEDTVAWSCETGL
+558 GTEEGNVAWSCETGL

-643 SGDVRIYSFAKIFE
+643 SGNVRIYSFAKIFE

>member
-47 LLANRDRRD
+47 LLATRKQRN
-56 TVLGN
+56 TLQIPAAEN
-61 LNNLNAMTVRTGSLY
+61 LQAMVSKGDKLY
-76 YIAGVD
+76 YIAGY
-82 SDPGKTMTG
+82 DPTTKTCG
-91 LYCDGEKV
+91 FYAEDEKV
-99 MELAFTGRKKLV
+99 MDLAYAGGLKRFV
-111 NMGAYLLIWPD
+111 SMGAYLLIWPD

-129 DGTHGNMEKL
+129 DGTHGNMEKK

-145 TYLFSETNAVSG
+145 TYLDHSQTSSSG
-157 PDGQETTTVYAIW
+157 PDGQEIYDVYVLWYIR
-170 LVEPC
+170 PC
-175 SRDGKTVYTT
+175 SRDGKIVYTAGANYG
-185 SETHSVTFGSN
+185 EKHV
-196 RTVMQDGITYYYLNS
+196 VVVDGIEYHYLNLM
-211 NKPSA
+211 KPKE

-221 AYIDNETRTPY
+221 AYIDRETRTPY
-232 VYSDT
+232 IYNDIS
-237 EKDWVARDVPVMRL
+237 KDWSAQDVPVMWL
-251 KCKGIGSGFAPED
+251 ECKGIGSAFAPGD
-264 YVKISYVDTSTDFG
+264 YIRVSGVDPGTYSG
-278 LLGGDNLADGTY
+278 QNVGDNPSDGVY
-290 RAVLAA
+290 REVLVT
-296 GDDYLV
+296 GENYIV
-302 LDAYAPKVAVRYYI
+302 LDAYAPTEAHGI
-316 DETPPGVYVK
+316 MNDTPPAEGYVK
-326 AAMDLPDMDYV
+326 AAMDVPDMSYV

-369 IWKQYAGV
+369 VWHKYAGV

-394 AVNYQGS
+394 AVNYRGY
-401 PLFFKENRMHKVYV
+401 PLFFKEDWMHKVYV

-434 CAKSLAVVNGVLF
+434 GAKSLAVVNGVLF

-456 YDGSGAPID
+456 YDGSGAPTD

-470 NLKELHWSGNMS
+470 NLDSLSYPGS
-482 AIASAWRDKYYLYL
+482 TTSIAAAYRDKYYLYL
-496 QMSTPPGNRLLV
+496 QMNTPPGSRLLV
-508 LDTSRGTWYRESLPV
+508 LDTRRGAWYRENLPI
-523 GGVVDFAELEGTL
+523 GSITDFTEHFGSL
-536 LCATSGDVLEI
+536 LCAAGGIEEI
-547 ARDQTLAFRAS
+547 AHDNQVSAI
-558 GTTEDTVAWSCETGL
+558 GDTKEGDVAWSCETGL

>member
-47 LLANRDRRD
+47 LLATRKQRN
-56 TVLGN
+56 TLQVSAEN
-61 LNNLNAMTVRTGSLY
+61 LQAMVSKGDELY
-76 YIAGVD
+76 YIAGYD
-82 SDPGKTMTG
+82 STTKTCG
-91 LYCDGEKV
+91 FYAGDEKV
-99 MELAFTGRKKLV
+99 MDLAYAGGLKRFV
-111 NMGAYLLIWPD
+111 SMGAYLLIWPD

-129 DGTHGNMEKL
+129 DGTHGNMEKM

-145 TYLFSETNAVSG
+145 TYLDHNLTSSSG
-157 PDGQETTTVYAIW
+157 PDGQEVYDIYVLW
-170 LVEPC
+170 YIRPC
-175 SRDGKTVYTT
+175 SRDGKIVYTT
-185 SETHSVTFGSN
+185 GANYGEKRV
-196 RTVMQDGITYYYLNS
+196 VVVDGIEYHYLNFV
-211 NKPSA
+211 KPKE

-221 AYIDNETRTPY
+221 AYIDRETRTPY
-232 VYSDT
+232 IYNDIS
-237 EKDWVARDVPVMRL
+237 KDWSAQDVPVMWL
-251 KCKGIGSGFAPED
+251 ECKGIGSAFAPGD
-264 YVKISYVDTSTDFG
+264 CIRVSGIDPGTYSG
-278 LLGGDNLADGTY
+278 LNVGDNPSDGVY
-290 RAVLAA
+290 REVLVT
-296 GDDYLV
+296 GENYIV
-302 LDAYAPKVAVRYYI
+302 LDAYAPAEAHGI
-316 DETPPGVYVK
+316 MNDTPPAEGYVK
-326 AAMDLPDMDYV
+326 AAMDIPDMDYV

-369 IWKQYAGV
+369 VWRKYAGV
-377 STDSYAASVGS
+377 STDSYAASIGS

-394 AVNYQGS
+394 AVNYQGY
-401 PLFFKENRMHKVYV
+401 PLFFKEDRMHKVYV

-434 CAKSLAVVNGVLF
+434 GAKSLAVVNGVLF

-456 YDGSGAPID
+456 YDGSGAPTD

-470 NLKELHWSGNMS
+470 NLNSLSRPGS
-482 AIASAWRDKYYLYL
+482 TTSIAAAYRDKYYLYL
-496 QMSTPPGNRLLV
+496 QMNTPPGSRLLV
-508 LDTSRGTWYRESLPV
+508 LDTRRGAWYRENLPI
-523 GGVVDFAELEGTL
+523 GSIIDFTEFMGSL
-536 LCATSGDVLEI
+536 LCAAGGIEEI
-547 ARDQTLAFRAS
+547 AHDNQVSELI
-558 GTTEDTVAWSCETGL
+558 GTEEGNVAWSCETGL

-643 SGDVRIYSFAKIFE
+643 SGNVRIYSFAKIFE

>member
-8 QETARSQQVTDTF
+8 KETARSQQVTDTF

-47 LLANRDRRD
+47 LLATRKQRN
-56 TVLGN
+56 TLQVSAEN
-61 LNNLNAMTVRTGSLY
+61 LKAMVSKGDELY
-76 YIAGVD
+76 YIAGYD
-82 SDPGKTMTG
+82 STTKTCG
-91 LYCDGEKV
+91 FYAGDEKV
-99 MELAFTGRKKLV
+99 MDLAYAGGLKRFV
-111 NMGAYLLIWPD
+111 SMGAYLLIWPD
-122 KVWYNTA
+122 KVWYNTS
-129 DGTHGNMEKL
+129 DGTHGNMEKM

-145 TYLFSETNAVSG
+145 TYLDHNLTSSSG
-157 PDGQETTTVYAIW
+157 PDGQEVYDIYVLW
-170 LVEPC
+170 YIRPC
-175 SRDGKTVYTT
+175 SRDGKIVYTT
-185 SETHSVTFGSN
+185 GANYGEKRV
-196 RTVMQDGITYYYLNS
+196 VVVDGIEYHYLNFV
-211 NKPSA
+211 KPKE

-221 AYIDNETRTPY
+221 AYIDRETRTPY
-232 VYSDT
+232 IYNDIS
-237 EKDWVARDVPVMRL
+237 KDWSAQDVPVMWL
-251 KCKGIGSGFAPED
+251 ECKGIGSAFAPGD
-264 YVKISYVDTSTDFG
+264 CIRVSGIDPGTYSG
-278 LLGGDNLADGTY
+278 LNVGDNPSDGVY
-290 RAVLAA
+290 REVLVT
-296 GDDYLV
+296 GENYIV
-302 LDAYAPKVAVRYYI
+302 LDAYAPAEAHGI
-316 DETPPGVYVK
+316 MNDTPPAEGYVK
-326 AAMDLPDMDYV
+326 AAMDIPDMDYV

-369 IWKQYAGV
+369 VWRKYAGV
-377 STDSYAASVGS
+377 STDSYAASIGS

-394 AVNYQGS
+394 AVNYQGY
-401 PLFFKENRMHKVYV
+401 PLFFKEDRMHKVYV

-434 CAKSLAVVNGVLF
+434 GAKSLAVVNGVLF

-456 YDGSGAPID
+456 YDGSGAPTD

-470 NLKELHWSGNMS
+470 NLNSLSRPGS
-482 AIASAWRDKYYLYL
+482 TTSIAAAYRDKYYLYL
-496 QMSTPPGNRLLV
+496 QMNTPPGSRLLV
-508 LDTSRGTWYRESLPV
+508 LDTRRGAWYRENLPI
-523 GGVVDFAELEGTL
+523 GSIIDFTEFMGSL
-536 LCATSGDVLEI
+536 LCAAGGIEEI
-547 ARDQTLAFRAS
+547 AHDNQVSELI
-558 GTTEDTVAWSCETGL
+558 GTEEGNVAWSCETGL

-643 SGDVRIYSFAKIFE
+643 SGNVRIYSFAKIFE

>member
-47 LLANRDRRD
+47 LLATRKQRN
-56 TVLGN
+56 TLQVSAEN
-61 LNNLNAMTVRTGSLY
+61 LQAMVSKGDELY
-76 YIAGVD
+76 YIAGY
-82 SDPGKTMTG
+82 DPTTKSCGFYAG
-91 LYCDGEKV
+91 DEKV
-99 MELAFTGRKKLV
+99 MDLAYAGGLKRFV
-111 NMGAYLLIWPD
+111 SMGAYLLIWPD

-129 DGTHGNMEKL
+129 DGTHGNMEKM

-145 TYLFSETNAVSG
+145 TYLDHSLTSSSG
-157 PDGQETTTVYAIW
+157 PDGQEVYDIYVLW
-170 LVEPC
+170 YIRPC
-175 SRDGKTVYTT
+175 SRDGKIVYTT
-185 SETHSVTFGSN
+185 GANYGEKHV
-196 RTVMQDGITYYYLNS
+196 VVVDGIEYHYLNFV
-211 NKPSA
+211 KPKE

-221 AYIDNETRTPY
+221 AYIDRETRTPY
-232 VYSDT
+232 IYNDIS
-237 EKDWVARDVPVMRL
+237 KDWSAQDVPVMRL
-251 KCKGIGSGFAPED
+251 ECKGIGSAFAPGD
-264 YVKISYVDTSTDFG
+264 YIRVSGVDPGTYSG
-278 LLGGDNLADGTY
+278 QNVGDNPSDGVY
-290 RAVLAA
+290 REVLVT
-296 GDDYLV
+296 GENYIV
-302 LDAYAPKVAVRYYI
+302 LDAYAPTEAHGI
-316 DETPPGVYVK
+316 MNDTPPAEGYVK
-326 AAMDLPDMDYV
+326 SAMDIPDMDYV

-369 IWKQYAGV
+369 VWRKYAGV

-394 AVNYQGS
+394 AVNYQGY
-401 PLFFKENRMHKVYV
+401 PLFFKEDRMHKVYV

-434 CAKSLAVVNGVLF
+434 GAKSLAVVNGVLF

-456 YDGSGAPID
+456 YDGSGAPTD

-470 NLKELHWSGNMS
+470 NLNSLSRPGS
-482 AIASAWRDKYYLYL
+482 TTSIAAAYRDKYYLYL
-496 QMSTPPGNRLLV
+496 QMNTPPGSRLLV
-508 LDTSRGTWYRESLPV
+508 LDTRRGAWYRENLPV
-523 GGVVDFAELEGTL
+523 GSITDFTELMGSL
-536 LCATSGDVLEI
+536 LCAAGGIEEI
-547 ARDQTLAFRAS
+547 AHDNQVSELS
-558 GTTEDTVAWSCETGL
+558 GTEEGDVAWSCETGL

-643 SGDVRIYSFAKIFE
+643 SGNVRIYSFAKIFE